1 MADKKDK
8 MFDGDADFD
17 KIPEFGDDIGSYEG
31 FDDSQNSGNAREPI
45 TSRMLHDVGS
55 TLNYAGSKAGEG
67 FASGIR
73 DKLNAAMPEVTG
85 AYDTATQAVGEAQ
98 MGWSDM
104 VSQTRP
110 VLNKLKITGKQLARN
125 VSGLLPLGLDKKLID
140 YLDSIPKEEKFKE
153 PSLKEQREANLSNV
167 LGEVFKL
174 QTEKAMETQQ
184 NDMVNRTIDDRLT
197 QNRHAESIAI
207 EGATKNA
214 VLFQAEFTKNIYTA
228 YLKKDLELKYRHFY
242 VAQDTL
248 STLVNTTKMLQE
260 RLTAIVKNTGLP
272 DSQKIQI
279 NELAKKKIKEK
290 FLSTL
295 GNKTTN
301 LFTTLRE
308 NWSKQIVKPL
318 ISILETANDAIAGIN
333 DMAEQQESMAEMGG
347 GDEPA
352 IFSYKS
358 GAGAGIGFLASI
370 LGRKAMGGV
379 LKLLPKSTRDRIEAI
394 ASHPLRRLRNK
405 MMDLAKST
413 DENGEPTLWGLAAS
427 KMLGSFDNNYKLENY
442 SYKNLMNPGS
452 ITNKTILTIEQVI
465 PGYLSM
471 QTKFLEMMAMH
482 NDKAEQKVWDFKTKK
497 FVTDKEHTAAGLKS
511 IFGNNRQRGAA
522 LGAYATESIQ
532 NVKSVYS
539 NDNHKAQNLIALYQ
553 TNAKQIEIFKF
564 GLAFS
569 DKHIRIDRRFL
580 NTIKEIAKCEKVS
593 QVKDDLKE
601 TDIWKYGLKP
611 CGRPISVA
619 HYLEAFLTFDDEAHK
634 GELNPEA
641 ALRLEDEIENIN
653 EEKVPRI
660 KEAIF
665 NAEERGDNELVNSL
679 GTRKEDGTLD
689 IDPAKLVEIFSTN
702 ISEGDFDKSF
712 DKNMTLASK
721 DKNWSPDK
729 TTLVEDAWHKFKTA
743 IDNGTI
749 GQTLNPILDK
759 AINIGK
765 NIHKYISI
773 NWFGE
778 KDKDVEKR
786 ENAIRK
792 RFNEAEAFV
801 KKQWQN
807 GKQLAEDAKKNLQK
821 FLNKEIANVIT
832 KLLIGDKDSTFKHVY
847 RVFFYT
853 KEDGEK
859 LAGMPRANIDAG
871 TVLAEIVE
879 SGELRKAFRAFAR
892 NARKNGDY
900 QIVSDLLK
908 DTFKWFNDIM
918 LMFEERDGKTEID
931 DLMQYD
937 NDKEKLIK
945 KFGEKLQSIQNW
957 QDTRSIKWVR
967 GANQLAREEDEAA
980 KEEKKKNNISTDTKQ
995 KKTVT
1000 QYDLLSKS
1008 EQHLF
1013 KIEGALA
1020 DIHAIYISEHNGYK
1034 GLISAREQLNR
1045 ELQLVN
1051 NPNYNDK
1058 AERKALFTKAQKAKA
1073 DLVTNFYNKYE
1084 TENDQETHRSELE
1097 TEIKQIDKK
1106 YEQAI
1111 SSLNARKTNHFIKLE
1126 GVIQS
1131 NKDNTKNYSKNASY
1145 VDTML
1150 KENASASQKALDSM
1164 IWNDHDEAITENME
1178 YDYKN
1183 KKLQQNNASN
1193 RIKQLREKRHVKAII
1208 EVVDSKYKDELLK
1221 KITPYTIKILLDKN
1235 IIAKKP
1241 IGNREQQAEAVYEE
1255 CKKNGQ
1261 LYKLLSLTGMNNPNI
1276 QKEVNRQIELDRTS
1290 TLTKLVG
1297 NQNASTRNEN
1307 VSDQQSDIENQNTNS
1322 TKSIAQLEL
1331 ENRQSAANDAK
1342 RLAKFKL
1349 LYGQI
1354 SRRATTANN
1363 IIVDLLSN
1371 SKLNKKKQNDLNLLK
1386 NTANRIVNEVE
1397 QKFITKDKPNISA
1410 YTAKDVTDS
1419 MITYLVNQLEAIPE
1433 IKREQW
1439 EQYVNNNSNLGK
1451 EKVMLADV
1459 QKAQDAINVRTV
1471 NYKAELQRIE
1481 KASSNVNKKKARQTA
1496 KSNYE
1501 RDMTKLNEH
1510 LSRAN
1515 DTVNNHLK
1523 YLNGGLDNLTG
1534 SDRHE
1539 FDLYENDA
1547 FNSINDSFN
1556 SSVSGFSN
1564 ESALPFND
1572 PSRLK
1577 GINTSAKTRREY
1589 LADQRKS
1596 WSGVSQR
1603 IQSYVE
1609 RLNNFKNK
1617 ITSTKTDLQ
1626 NKIYNARKVVS
1637 NNPKTNRLNQF
1648 EILVNSVKRNILN
1661 GYERYVNDQLVRAYQ
1676 QDESITGESFKYLGK
1691 LTKQFDNLNDYS
1703 VYSKENESQLQ
1714 TILKG
1719 RITHNQIINN
1729 ISKGNTS
1736 VKQKVIEEIEKKK
1749 TELNEKMCKDIA
1761 ELYKPYR
1768 EANDKYISE
1777 KKRYEKD
1784 HENLFNDI
1792 RDKLNKLQE
1801 LIKNRPGVVT
1811 QDQYDQAVADR
1822 KGQLKQ
1828 INDDIAN
1835 ENQDYE
1841 KYIQEINNDP
1851 SRSSQRK
1858 LQDAADL
1865 TKNHNVKIEKLK
1877 QQRKAIESQPIQNVT
1892 TQEQVDEANK
1902 QIDEKRNEIEKAIA
1916 DLRAKKDADNKE
1928 LDKLKK
1934 ERKAPKEIEARK
1946 QKIKDDTDIELK
1958 KLDDELKAI
1967 KDPNNKKYSDK
1978 SIINKELKDE
1988 ESNKHKN
1995 NGDFRTLVAAI
2006 KTAIGQRDA
2015 DEEARIANKEKEYK
2029 EELAKR
2035 REEEAKKATKH
2046 ATGGNYIKDGT
2057 SLEKFGGVT
2066 DGWTSVLNGTGIAG
2080 EAGAETILPHK
2091 ANERF
2096 KKLIYNAIAL
2106 TFGKTAADRAT
2117 RALHPNKSTM
2127 EQLDMDV
2134 DMYANGT
2141 NRTGRRRKVTNE
2153 QRKNR
2158 RIKRRNRKAAQQAAG
2173 DDDSDG
2179 DTAEVVDNE
2188 TVQPEEKSLFGQLW
2202 DGLKEFWN
2210 KSKEEVETEEKKDQ
2224 TITETKKDENG
2235 RRKVTLDSSIKEI
2248 LFAQLETLREIADK
2262 SFVGF
2267 GFGDWHIGE
2276 AFKDLKGWVGKKY
2289 QGFKNWLNSPHWL
2302 GDKVKGLLLS
2312 PLRITDSLIRN
2323 RIFNV
2328 YELPAGKDEKVG
2340 TPLITVDDFKKGLYT
2355 DAELKNRLKSVDDIK
2370 GPIWDKDGKQVI
2382 SEKNIEAGLCD
2393 EHKKPINSFARQ
2405 IGRFL
2410 RRRLGNVRD
2419 LAKGIGAG
2427 GWSFVKGLIFNEVFD
2442 IYKNPQ
2448 NDKEDLGSPVITV
2461 ADFEVGIYLDDQ
2473 CTKRIKSVADI
2484 TGAVYDNTG
2493 KLKVKEE
2500 DLPLLCDVNRKPINN
2515 FAARLGRFFRRR
2527 LSIVPSIVKSPLRF
2541 AGSLLFNNV
2550 CNVYKNPGNDKEKL
2564 GEPLIRVDD
2573 FEAGL
2578 YLDKEK
2584 TKKITSVADIT
2595 GPVYD
2600 HTGTCRITEEDIK
2613 AGLVDED
2620 REPINSFAA
2629 RLGRTFRHGIGGI
2642 FDKITNLHPIQ
2653 TLKKVAMAPINFLSW
2668 VNKRNVD
2675 VYSKRDPKKLL
2686 VAAKDIEEGLLQ
2698 YANGEIVKAASD
2710 IDQPVWWTDNAKNGA
2725 KAKQIAI
2732 SQEDIDAGL
2741 IENDGTEL
2749 KGRLGIAGDI
2759 GKHAISSLAK
2769 LGGKIITAPIKLGKF
2784 LVKELI
2790 IGENDPFI
2798 DVYVV
2803 DRRYKT
2809 GLRRALEGTKIES
2822 GAYYV
2827 SKEDGTTEPLKAA
2840 YDIGSEVYETVNGK
2854 PKCLITKKN
2863 LKDGLYD
2870 ANGKRIR
2877 KGRLNGLAIRAGSAL
2892 IHGTGK
2898 LIHGAWNGIKSIA
2911 GKGLDLAGGLFSK
2924 IFGSDVFS
2932 RIGGFFKNLF
2942 HPTSFFLGR
2951 RDLYELVTTKLV
2963 NIYNLLNERIRIPK
2977 KPIKGDHD
2985 GDEDRDG
2992 SYEDFE
2998 QKLKERKAAR
3008 KAKQDEKKKKEK
3020 EEKDKK
3026 KKESKDK
3033 EQQKKAEEAA
3043 ENNDSGFLDSLGTLF
3058 GSGFGSWL
3066 GSGRGKSGT
3075 PTPETAG
3082 GKKGI
3087 FKKLFGKLFSPF
3099 VKRGAGA
3106 GAAGNAAGQ
3115 AATRAGTQT
3124 IAEGAGVLQ
3133 SARTQ
3138 LPTNYATRLTGGK
3151 PNDIPNLIESAGS
3164 RFARAEVAGAAG
3176 NAAGQAAARTGAQ
3189 AAGNTVKKGLL
3200 HRLGNIGTKIVGKS
3214 AARAVLG
3221 ASVAALNVVPIV
3233 GQIINIAFWGATA
3246 ATVGYEILK
3255 TNPMDLRW
3263 QRIRFPAY
3271 GLDKSGTF
3279 YDFAY
3284 EDSIKDLEKE
3294 TFKAI
3299 VDGKQAADD
3308 SAIEHFG
3315 QSIGFLAGS
3324 IGLTISDNAIK
3335 DREKRLKYL
3344 RYWYY
3349 LRFLAPFL
3357 VYCEIISAYRPDNI
3371 PETDFPDPA
3380 TINFDLQDQAIDKYK
3395 EQLDKIKSNK
3405 KVYDDRFDL
3414 TDNKKY
3420 KKWVEDSEKAK
3431 KEAKKHMSVG
3441 ERALAEAMETDNITD
3456 DNFDY
3461 TNTKNYFSQMWY
3473 NIKHGNLIDATGDA
3487 IMGVA
3492 SVVGETI
3499 SGAISLVFKDWIWH
3513 GLLGFGSTNYQD
3525 AWHKA
3530 KLVLYGLDEKVDIDD
3545 LEDFEETVGPIIN
3558 KRESE
3563 LRQDD
3568 LLDEIDDLLDETDY
3582 DTDDFID
3589 AAVAELGIDKD
3600 KAKQKVSDYIYAWYS
3615 KRFKVVLG
3623 SFLVIGKIFEGKK
3636 NNEAIDKFD
3645 VEDIPEEA
3653 REEVL
3658 RSFTKKTEEQLK
3670 KNDSEKYKLTIKD
3683 FVEFLRSDEKLE
3695 DSSKRL
3701 KKNRSFSD
3709 YFKHGRIPNEKWSFK
3724 AAAAVGLH
3732 VVTLGAFKI
3741 VPAFMDWASGT
3752 STHTEYEQ
3760 QWEKRYKYYNFG
3772 KNIYDPSKTNTQN
3785 VTFNKKIEDL
3795 EDIAA
3800 DVLNKKKS
3808 IGSEEVRLEVTK
3820 IAAELGFSA
3829 WKPGDHTGGILA
3841 SMFNADIAIA
3851 NDEFS
3856 RKIMYAK
3863 SKYLM
3868 DWFKMTFLPIFSIFA
3883 QVVRSA
3889 SESED
3894 GDIDVEAIPEARRED
3909 AINTF
3914 IKSADVEVAKS
3925 KDRRVVL
3932 GMKEFG
3938 KYYTESLAIAQG
3950 KKLKNP
3956 TTNALNILAIK
3967 EREKDEEEKKILNS
3981 SVNNNSLVT
3990 SLTKVDQ
3997 NIFTNVKVKLKNA
4010 NLPELR
4016 KAIANIKFIDPDLS
4030 QQKNWRKIA
4039 YWAYGVFDDNLNEP
4053 DHGTVKNT
4061 DSFYGLIKVLEQ
4073 WTFIKWYHSKDSAQE
4088 NELINKNLEAFG
4100 KHCGLLSSDDI
4111 DFYHTEKMNYLR
4123 EWYDNRFVPMFWTL
4137 TKVIEQQHSAGNG
4150 DLVDLTSIETNGEIF
4165 NSIAT
4170 LPEPEFHAL
4179 VLAAIDELR
4188 KQLNRVK
4195 DITPYLEGYKAW
4207 KKKKSSAK
4215 STNLDSNEKTVD
4227 TSIDKM
4233 YEQFD
4238 KTVADAKAKDK
4249 STSYSNSMFT
4259 KDSVNR
4265 KLLKKSVSINT
4276 NEIPNMNYS
4285 YVHANEF
4292 ADNTEPVQKFAS
4304 GGVISRPTKLGRNIL
4319 AGEAGTETILPHKA
4333 GKNFNNLVTNAVSDA
4348 YDRNTASAVNMILAG
4363 GNLATNVSTAWSK
4376 GLFSDSDSIGKTS
4389 GNSNAATD
4397 TTIDAI
4403 NRKYGQTINGTG
4415 SNWQDAAYRR
4425 SLEKYYITDEE
4436 LDEPL
4441 SSSTDLLL
4449 FNIYKKISIVS
4460 NVFEKASTGKK
4471 FDTVNPEK
4479 NKSIF
4484 DSIKDTLSD
4493 GWETI
4498 KSGASSAWDTVTSTA
4513 SGAWDSATSAV
4524 SAGFSAAK
4532 EYGGAMVDK
4541 AKDLFGFGSSNKSVQ
4556 SGNISKD
4563 AEDTAM
4569 RIWKYFKSKGWS
4581 DQAIAGLLGNMYK
4594 ESRLSSLRLQG
4605 DLSQDLAKSKVYTEK
4620 ADKDLNFFK
4629 HGIGYGLCQWTYG
4642 ARKENLWKFC
4652 HDKGV
4657 SVGDTNMQIAFVD
4670 YEINNGG
4677 MSKRFRDK
4685 LMHSNDVNMATA
4697 IILKVY
4703 EKPARMD
4710 DPAELQERA
4719 RYAHE
4724 WYDKMTKKGNDS
4736 SIWSTVSDVGQYV
4749 VDKGK
4754 QVLEFGKEVAGA
4766 VSSSIKD
4773 TATDIANGNFG
4784 NIVSR
4789 TAQGAVDLGNDVVEA
4804 INSSKNAEVVCPTDA
4819 PVITSQFGKRH
4830 VKGGSSNHQGIDL
4843 RAKPIGQPIYAAEA
4857 GTVSYVNPKSY
4868 GAIWIEQQDGL
4879 QARYLHNSK
4888 ILVKKGDKVKAG
4900 QMIALSGGTDKFGN
4914 VSHYPP
4920 HLHFE
4925 IRRNKQPIDPEI
4937 WLRSKGIKL
4946 SLDVGHT
4953 TSAHMPPLSDVGVE
4967 TIDNKGRGVTTPE
4980 IPAYANGSSS
4990 YYQAADQNIKSTE
5003 TAQGATGNA
5012 SSNVGIVSTAADS
5025 ILQDRNAHSAVST
5038 STKAEPVS
5046 TEAPVI
5052 TTDSVASG
5060 NIGTDTSSIGN
5071 QQLAELKII
5080 SGLLRDIRN
5089 GEKTVPDRKIDTE
5102 TTLNST
5108 SANTS
5113 ETDALS
5119 QLIPILQTIA
5129 DKLSDTSTT
5138 TPIIN
5143 QTTTGI
5149 PTKKRQFAFPLD
5161 IAKRA

>member
-8 MFDGDADFD
+8 MFDGNADFD
-17 KIPEFGDDIGSYEG
+17 KIPEFGNDIGSYEG
-31 FDDSQNSGNAREPI
+31 YDDSQNSGKSREPVV
-45 TSRMLHDVGS
+45 TKVLHNVGS
-55 TLNYAGSKAGEG
+55 TLNFAGSKAGEG

-110 VLNKLKITGKQLARN
+110 VLNKLKITSKQLIRN
-125 VSGLLPLGLDKKLID
+125 MHDVIPLGLDQKLLNF
-140 YLDSIPKEEKFKE
+140 LDNHFPDEEKFKE

-295 GNKTTN
+295 GGKTAN
-301 LFTTLRE
+301 LFTTMRE
-308 NWSKQIVKPL
+308 NFGKHIVKPF
-318 ISILETANDAIAGIN
+318 ISILETANDAIAGIS

-370 LGRKAMGGV
+370 LGRKAMGSV

-413 DENGEPTLWGLAAS
+413 NENGEPTLWGLAAS
-427 KMLGSFDNNYKLENY
+427 KILGSFNNNYKLENY
-442 SYKNLMNPGS
+442 SYKNLMKPGS

-482 NDKAEQKVWDFKTKK
+482 NDNAEQKVWDFKTKK
-497 FVTDKEHTAAGLKS
+497 FVTNKEHTAAGLKS

-522 LGAYATESIQ
+522 LGAYATKSIQ

-593 QVKDDLKE
+593 QIKDDLKE

-641 ALRLEDEIENIN
+641 ALRLEDEIEGIN

-665 NAEERGDNELVNSL
+665 NAEERGDDELVNSL

-743 IDNGTI
+743 INNGTI

-801 KKQWQN
+801 KKQWQS

-821 FLNKEIANVIT
+821 FLNKGIANVIT

-871 TVLAEIVE
+871 LVLAEIVE
-879 SGELRKAFRAFAR
+879 SGELRKAFKAFAR

-918 LMFEERDGKTEID
+918 LMFEEHDGKTEID

-1020 DIHAIYISEHNGYK
+1020 DIHAIYISEHKGYK
-1034 GLISAREQLNR
+1034 GLINARKQLNQ

-1058 AERKALFTKAQKAKA
+1058 AERKALFTKAQKEKA
-1073 DLVTNFYNKYE
+1073 DLVTDFYDTYKTKIE
-1084 TENDQETHRSELE
+1084 QEAHRSELE
-1097 TEIKQIDKK
+1097 TKIKQIDEK
-1106 YEQAI
+1106 YEQDI
-1111 SSLNARKTNHFIKLE
+1111 SSLNARKKNHFEMLE
-1126 GVIQS
+1126 KAMQS
-1131 NKDNTKNYSKNASY
+1131 NKDNAKNYSKNASY
-1145 VDTML
+1145 MDIMSRENGTAVNAAFNSML
-1150 KENASASQKALDSM
+1150 SEDSNEAFNEMASRNLSISTSQRLSDLKSRRTNTAL
-1164 IWNDHDEAITENME
+1164 A
-1178 YDYKN
+1178 
-1183 KKLQQNNASN
+1183 
-1193 RIKQLREKRHVKAII
+1193 RII
-1208 EVVDSKYKDELLK
+1208 EGKYKDELLK
-1221 KITPYTIKILLDKN
+1221 KITPSFIKILLDEN

-1261 LYKLLSLTGMNNPNI
+1261 LDKLLRLTGINNPNI
-1276 QKEVNRQIELDRTS
+1276 QKEVNHQKELDRIS

-1307 VSDQQSDIENQNTNS
+1307 VNDQQSDIENQNTNS

-1342 RLAKFKL
+1342 RLASFKL
-1349 LYGQI
+1349 LYSQI
-1354 SRRATTANN
+1354 LRKADTTKN
-1363 IIVDLLSN
+1363 IITDLLQN
-1371 SKLNKKKQNDLNLLK
+1371 QNLSKGKQKNLETIK
-1386 NTANRIVNEVE
+1386 NNTDRTISEVQ

-1439 EQYVNNNSNLGK
+1439 EQYVNNSSNRGK

-1459 QKAQDAINVRTV
+1459 QKAQDAINARTV
-1471 NYKAELQRIE
+1471 DYKAELQRIK

-1534 SDRHE
+1534 SDRLK
-1539 FDLYENDA
+1539 FDSYENDA
-1547 FNSINDSFN
+1547 FNSANNQFN
-1556 SSVSGFSN
+1556 PSIKILSDELAIQSTLNYSN
-1564 ESALPFND
+1564 NNGILP
-1572 PSRLK
+1572 L
-1577 GINTSAKTRREY
+1577 TRREY
-1589 LADQRKS
+1589 LAAHNKS

-1603 IQSYVE
+1603 IQSYIE
-1609 RLNNFKNK
+1609 KLNDFKDK

-1626 NKIYNARKVVS
+1626 NKIDDARKVVS
-1637 NNPKTNRLNQF
+1637 KDPKTNRLNQF

-1691 LTKQFDNLNDYS
+1691 LTKQFDNLNNYS

-1719 RITHNQIINN
+1719 RITHNQTINN
-1729 ISKGNTS
+1729 IGKGNTS
-1736 VKQKVIEEIEKKK
+1736 VKQKAIEEIEKKK
-1749 TELNEKMCKDIA
+1749 TELDEKMRKDIE

-1768 EANDKYISE
+1768 EADAKYISE
-1777 KKRYEKD
+1777 KERYEKD
-1784 HENLFNDI
+1784 HENLSNDI
-1792 RDKLNKLQE
+1792 EDKRNEFHE

-1811 QDQYDQAVADR
+1811 QDQYDQAVAAR
-1822 KGQLKQ
+1822 KAQLKQ
-1828 INDDIAN
+1828 INDDIADENKNYN
-1835 ENQDYE
+1835 EAIR
-1841 KYIQEINNDP
+1841 KINDN
-1851 SRSSQRK
+1851 SSKSPQQK
-1858 LQDAADL
+1858 FQDADAL
-1865 TKNHNVKIEKLK
+1865 TKAHNDKIETLK

-1892 TQEQVDEANK
+1892 TQEQVNEANK
-1902 QIDEKRNEIEKAIA
+1902 QIDEKRNEIRKAIA
-1916 DLRAKKDADNKE
+1916 DLKAKKDADNKE
-1928 LDKLKK
+1928 LDKLEK
-1934 ERKAPKEIEARK
+1934 ERKASNEIKARE

-1967 KDPNNKKYSDK
+1967 NDPNNKKYSDQ
-1978 SIINKELKDE
+1978 STIDKELKDE
-1988 ESNKHKN
+1988 KSNKHKN
-1995 NGDFRTLVAAI
+1995 NDDFRTLVAAI
-2006 KTAIGQRDA
+2006 KAAIGQRDD

-2134 DMYANGT
+2134 DMYAKGT
-2141 NRTGRRRKVTNE
+2141 NHTGRRRKVTNE

-2158 RIKRRNRKAAQQAAG
+2158 RIKRRNRKAAQQAADGG
-2173 DDDSDG
+2173 DDDSGG

-2188 TVQPEEKSLFGQLW
+2188 TVQPEEKSLFRQLW
-2202 DGLKEFWN
+2202 DGLKGFWN
-2210 KSKEEVETEEKKDQ
+2210 KSKEEVEAEEKKDQ
-2224 TITETKKDENG
+2224 TTTETKKDEDG

-2262 SFVGF
+2262 SFIGF

-2289 QGFKNWLNSPHWL
+2289 QGFKNWLNSSHWL

-2323 RIFNV
+2323 RVFNV
-2328 YELPAGKDEKVG
+2328 YELPAGKDEEVG
-2340 TPLITVDDFKKGLYT
+2340 SPLITVDDFKKGLYT

-2541 AGSLLFNNV
+2541 VGSLLFNNV
-2550 CNVYKNPGNDKEKL
+2550 CNVYKNPGSDKEKL

-2600 HTGTCRITEEDIK
+2600 HTGICRITEEDIK

-2620 REPINSFAA
+2620 RKPINSFAA

-2642 FDKITNLHPIQ
+2642 FSKIANLHPIQ

-2741 IENDGTEL
+2741 IENDGTDI

-2827 SKEDGTTEPLKAA
+2827 GKEDGTTEPLKAA

-2911 GKGLDLAGGLFSK
+2911 GKGLDLAGNLFSK
-2924 IFGSDVFS
+2924 IFGSDVFD

-2977 KPIKGDHD
+2977 KPIMGDHD
-2985 GDEDRDG
+2985 GDGDRDG

-3026 KKESKDK
+3026 KKENKDK

-3043 ENNDSGFLDSLGTLF
+3043 ENNDSGFLDSLMGTLF
-3058 GSGFGSWL
+3058 GSWF

-3138 LPTNYATRLTGGK
+3138 LPTNYADYATRLTGGK
-3151 PNDIPNLIESAGS
+3151 PNGIPNLIESAGS

-3176 NAAGQAAARTGAQ
+3176 NAAGQAVARTGAQ

-3279 YDFAY
+3279 YEFAY

-3294 TFKAI
+3294 TFKAVI
-3299 VDGKQAADD
+3299 KGKQAADD

-3357 VYCEIISAYRPDNI
+3357 TYCEIISAYRPDNI

-3414 TDNKKY
+3414 TDNEKY

-3461 TNTKNYFSQMWY
+3461 TNTKNYFSQTWY

-3568 LLDEIDDLLDETDY
+3568 LLDEIDDLLDETDC

-3600 KAKQKVSDYIYAWYS
+3600 KAKQKVLDYIYTWYT

-3636 NNEAIDKFD
+3636 DNEAIDKFD

-3658 RSFTKKTEEQLK
+3658 QSFTKKTEEQLK

-3760 QWEKRYKYYNFG
+3760 RWEKRYKYYNFG

-4030 QQKNWRKIA
+4030 QQKNWRRIA

-4061 DSFYGLIKVLEQ
+4061 DSFYGLIKALEQ

-4188 KQLNRVK
+4188 KQLSRVK

-4238 KTVADAKAKDK
+4238 KTVAKAKANDNKNTLYD
-4249 STSYSNSMFT
+4249 NSMFT

-4265 KLLKKSVSINT
+4265 KMLKKVVNVNT
-4276 NEIPNMNYS
+4276 DEIPDMNYQ

-4292 ADNTEPVQKFAS
+4292 ADNAEPVQKFAT

-4333 GKNFNNLVTNAVSDA
+4333 GKNFNNLVTNAVGDA
-4348 YDRNTASAVNMILAG
+4348 YDRNTANAVNMILSG
-4363 GNLATNVSTAWSK
+4363 SNFVTDVST
-4376 GLFSDSDSIGKTS
+4376 
-4389 GNSNAATD
+4389 N

-4403 NRKYGQTINGTG
+4403 NRKYGQTTNGTS

-4449 FNIYKKISIVS
+4449 FNIYKKISTVS

-4479 NKSIF
+4479 NKSVF
-4484 DSIKDTLSD
+4484 DYIKDTLSD
-4493 GWETI
+4493 GWDTI
-4498 KSGASSAWDTVTSTA
+4498 KSGASS
-4513 SGAWDSATSAV
+4513 AWDSATSAV

-4652 HDKGV
+4652 HAKGV

-4677 MSKRFRDK
+4677 MSKRFRDI

-4754 QVLEFGKEVAGA
+4754 QVLQFGKEVAGA
-4766 VSSSIKD
+4766 VGSSIKD

-4789 TAQGAVDLGNDVVEA
+4789 TAQGAVDLSSDVVEA

-4953 TSAHMPPLSDVGVE
+4953 TSAHMPPLSDVDVE
-4967 TIDNKGRGVTTPE
+4967 TIDNKGREVTTPE

-4990 YYQAADQNIKSTE
+4990 YYQTADQNIKSTE

>member
-17 KIPEFGDDIGSYEG
+17 KIPEFGDDIGRYEG
-31 FDDSQNSGNAREPI
+31 YDDSSDSGRSREPI
-45 TSRMLHDVGS
+45 ATKVLHNVGS
-55 TLNYAGSKAGEG
+55 TLNFAGSKAGEG

-73 DKLNAAMPEVTG
+73 DKLSAAMPEVTG

-110 VLNKLKITGKQLARN
+110 VLNKLKITSKQLIRN
-125 VSGLLPLGLDKKLID
+125 MHDVIPLGLDQKLLNF
-140 YLDSIPKEEKFKE
+140 LDNHFPDEEKFKE

-184 NDMVNRTIDDRLT
+184 NEMVNRTISDRLT

-260 RLTAIVKNTGLP
+260 RLTAIVKNTSLP
-272 DSQKIQI
+272 DSQKVQM
-279 NELAKKKIKEK
+279 NEVAKKMLKEK

-295 GNKTTN
+295 GGKTAN
-301 LFTTLRE
+301 LFTTMRE
-308 NWSKQIVKPL
+308 NVGKHIIKPIV
-318 ISILETANDAIAGIN
+318 SAMETVNDAVAGFN
-333 DMAEQQESMAEMGG
+333 EMAEQQESMAEMGG

-358 GAGAGIGFLASI
+358 GAGAGISMLASI
-370 LGRKAMGGV
+370 LGRKAMGSV

-405 MMDLAKST
+405 LMDLAKST

-427 KMLGSFDNNYKLENY
+427 KILGSFNDNNYKLENY
-442 SYKNLMNPGS
+442 SYKNLMKPGS

-482 NDKAEQKVWDFKTKK
+482 NDNAEQKVWDFKTKK
-497 FVTDKEHTAAGLKS
+497 FVTNKEHTAAGLKS

-522 LGAYATESIQ
+522 LGAYATKSVQ

-539 NDNHKAQNLIALYQ
+539 NDNHKAQSLIGLYQ
-553 TNAKQIEIFKF
+553 MNAKQIEIFKF

-569 DKHIRIDRRFL
+569 DKHIRIDKRFL
-580 NTIKEIAKCEKVS
+580 NTIKEIAKCKDVN
-593 QVKDDLKE
+593 QIKDDIK
-601 TDIWKYGLKP
+601 TSDIWKYGFKH

-619 HYLEAFLTFDDEAHK
+619 NYLEAFLTFDDDAHK

-665 NAEERGDNELVNSL
+665 NADERGDNELVNSL
-679 GTRKEDGTLD
+679 GTRKEDGTLE

-721 DKNWSPDK
+721 DKNWSPDN
-729 TTLVEDAWHKFKTA
+729 TTLAEDAWHKFKTA

-749 GQTLNPILDK
+749 GQTLKPILDK

-778 KDKDVEKR
+778 KDKDVERR
-786 ENAIRK
+786 ENAIK
-792 RFNEAEAFV
+792 KKFEEAKNFIE
-801 KKQWQN
+801 KKWQD
-807 GKQLAEDAKKNLQK
+807 GKQLVADAKENLQK
-821 FLNKEIANVIT
+821 FFDKTIANAIT
-832 KLLIGDKDSTFKHVY
+832 TLLISDNDSTFKHVY

-859 LAGMPRANIDAG
+859 LAGMPRADIDAG
-871 TVLAEIVE
+871 SVLAEIVQ
-879 SGELRKAFRAFAR
+879 SRDIRNAFKEFAR
-892 NARKNGDY
+892 SAAKNKNY

-908 DTFKWFNDIM
+908 DSFTWFNDIM
-918 LMFEERDGKTEID
+918 LMFDEHDGKTEID
-931 DLMQYD
+931 DLMRY
-937 NDKEKLIK
+937 NDDEKTLRK
-945 KFGEKLQSIQNW
+945 KFGEKLQRIKNW
-957 QDTRSIKWVR
+957 QNTRSIKGIS
-967 GANQLAREEDEAA
+967 GANQLAKEEDEAA

-1020 DIHAIYISEHNGYK
+1020 DIHAIYISEHKGYE
-1034 GLISAREQLNR
+1034 GLVNARDKLNK

-1051 NPNYNDK
+1051 NPNYNYN
-1058 AERKALFTKAQKAKA
+1058 AERDALFTKYQKKLA
-1073 DLVTNFYNKYE
+1073 DANADFYNKYQTK
-1084 TENDQETHRSELE
+1084 TEQEAHESELKKKTEEINKAYEQDIKNLDAKRHDHYTSLTNVIAANKARSE
-1097 TEIKQIDKK
+1097 
-1106 YEQAI
+1106 
-1111 SSLNARKTNHFIKLE
+1111 F
-1126 GVIQS
+1126 
-1131 NKDNTKNYSKNASY
+1131 YSKNASY
-1145 VDTML
+1145 ADTML

-1164 IWNDHDEAITENME
+1164 IWNDRDEAVSENNKR
-1178 YDYKN
+1178 DYEN
-1183 KKLQQNNASN
+1183 NELQKNNASN
-1193 RIKQLREKRHVKAII
+1193 RKTQLREKRRIKATIDVI
-1208 EVVDSKYKDELLK
+1208 DSKYKNKLLEH
-1221 KITPYTIKILLDKN
+1221 ITPKVIEKLLDKK
-1235 IIAKKP
+1235 IITKKP
-1241 IGNREQQAEAVYEE
+1241 IGNHEQQAEAVYEE
-1255 CKKNGQ
+1255 CKKNGRLDDLLKETGMTTAKFDTEVAQ
-1261 LYKLLSLTGMNNPNI
+1261 QMALNEIATKGRLVFGNFKTASGALADEWTPIHKNSTDIRNKITNYGESILKREYDAEHVVADNAKKVAQFKLLFKQIKRKYVANKTYIEKALQDSNTSKTLKRKLVTRSHKIEKIIDDIKQNFGIDDIDNVPDYTADDITPGMIAYLSDQLKKIPDITEEQYRQYVSDDVNDDVGNAESAIAERTKRYRAKLSSIGHKKGINYRKARESAKADYDKDMESLNRNLSYAKNILNDRLKSINGGLNNLSRSDQKQFDADVHSNI
-1276 QKEVNRQIELDRTS
+1276 FLTRSELNNAQTNVLGEDEKNSLEEKAKRRRDMQNTSKQEKASQRFYSYLDKLNDLKNKLLPIKNNLDTEWQQVKGNPRTKNTLQARINHIKQDVVTRYLRYVDRQIRRAYLQDESISKASFDLLKQLDS
-1290 TLTKLVG
+1290 NLDKLDSFAVNSSDNVEAFTTNIDNRIKF
-1297 NQNASTRNEN
+1297 NQ
-1307 VSDQQSDIENQNTNS
+1307 DIENIKNGNTKAKEADLKKIEEEKEKIVKDTEQAIAGL
-1322 TKSIAQLEL
+1322 TKPYQEAKSKYDSEMEQINKEEKDLEDSIKTKREELQKLLGSRPGVKTEEQYNKDIANRDAKLKKIDDDINAEKEKYDKEVDKIRNNPTKTVEQRFEEISKLTQAYETVIDELKKKKEEINAQPIQGVMTKEQVDTENKKIDEQRAEINKIINEL
-1331 ENRQSAANDAK
+1331 ETKRQENNKKIEELKQARKLPDDIQNKIEELRAK
-1342 RLAKFKL
+1342 R
-1349 LYGQI
+1349 
-1354 SRRATTANN
+1354 T
-1363 IIVDLLSN
+1363 
-1371 SKLNKKKQNDLNLLK
+1371 
-1386 NTANRIVNEVE
+1386 
-1397 QKFITKDKPNISA
+1397 
-1410 YTAKDVTDS
+1410 
-1419 MITYLVNQLEAIPE
+1419 
-1433 IKREQW
+1433 
-1439 EQYVNNNSNLGK
+1439 
-1451 EKVMLADV
+1451 
-1459 QKAQDAINVRTV
+1459 
-1471 NYKAELQRIE
+1471 AELQRLDAELTAINDPENQKYKDKNVIESEVAELTKTKGSENRSGWKTLIRSISNALMGIDQDHTKTIEQLEKEVEEKEKKDLE
-1481 KASSNVNKKKARQTA
+1481 KA
-1496 KSNYE
+1496 
-1501 RDMTKLNEH
+1501 
-1510 LSRAN
+1510 
-1515 DTVNNHLK
+1515 
-1523 YLNGGLDNLTG
+1523 
-1534 SDRHE
+1534 
-1539 FDLYENDA
+1539 
-1547 FNSINDSFN
+1547 
-1556 SSVSGFSN
+1556 
-1564 ESALPFND
+1564 
-1572 PSRLK
+1572 
-1577 GINTSAKTRREY
+1577 
-1589 LADQRKS
+1589 
-1596 WSGVSQR
+1596 
-1603 IQSYVE
+1603 
-1609 RLNNFKNK
+1609 KN
-1617 ITSTKTDLQ
+1617 
-1626 NKIYNARKVVS
+1626 
-1637 NNPKTNRLNQF
+1637 
-1648 EILVNSVKRNILN
+1648 
-1661 GYERYVNDQLVRAYQ
+1661 
-1676 QDESITGESFKYLGK
+1676 
-1691 LTKQFDNLNDYS
+1691 
-1703 VYSKENESQLQ
+1703 
-1714 TILKG
+1714 
-1719 RITHNQIINN
+1719 
-1729 ISKGNTS
+1729 
-1736 VKQKVIEEIEKKK
+1736 
-1749 TELNEKMCKDIA
+1749 
-1761 ELYKPYR
+1761 
-1768 EANDKYISE
+1768 
-1777 KKRYEKD
+1777 
-1784 HENLFNDI
+1784 
-1792 RDKLNKLQE
+1792 
-1801 LIKNRPGVVT
+1801 
-1811 QDQYDQAVADR
+1811 
-1822 KGQLKQ
+1822 
-1828 INDDIAN
+1828 
-1835 ENQDYE
+1835 
-1841 KYIQEINNDP
+1841 
-1851 SRSSQRK
+1851 
-1858 LQDAADL
+1858 
-1865 TKNHNVKIEKLK
+1865 
-1877 QQRKAIESQPIQNVT
+1877 
-1892 TQEQVDEANK
+1892 
-1902 QIDEKRNEIEKAIA
+1902 
-1916 DLRAKKDADNKE
+1916 
-1928 LDKLKK
+1928 
-1934 ERKAPKEIEARK
+1934 
-1946 QKIKDDTDIELK
+1946 
-1958 KLDDELKAI
+1958 
-1967 KDPNNKKYSDK
+1967 
-1978 SIINKELKDE
+1978 
-1988 ESNKHKN
+1988 
-1995 NGDFRTLVAAI
+1995 
-2006 KTAIGQRDA
+2006 
-2015 DEEARIANKEKEYK
+2015 
-2029 EELAKR
+2029 
-2035 REEEAKKATKH
+2035 ATKH
-2046 ATGGNYIKDGT
+2046 ATGGNYVKDGT

-2066 DGWTSVLNGTGIAG
+2066 NGWTSVLNGTGIAG

-2134 DMYANGT
+2134 DMYAKGT

-2158 RIKRRNRKAAQQAAG
+2158 RIKRRNRKAAQQAADGG
-2173 DDDSDG
+2173 DNDSDG

-2188 TVQPEEKSLFGQLW
+2188 TVQPEEKGLFGKLW
-2202 DGLKEFWN
+2202 DGLKGFWN
-2210 KSKEEVETEEKKDQ
+2210 KSKEEVEAEEKKDQ
-2224 TITETKKDENG
+2224 TTTETKKDEDG

-2262 SFVGF
+2262 SFIGF
-2267 GFGDWHIGE
+2267 GFGNWHIGE
-2276 AFKDLKGWVGKKY
+2276 TFKNLKGWVGKKY
-2289 QGFKNWLNSPHWL
+2289 QGFKNWWNSSHWL

-2323 RIFNV
+2323 RVFNV

-2419 LAKGIGAG
+2419 LAKGIGTG
-2427 GWSFVKGLIFNEVFD
+2427 GWNFVKGLVFNEVFD
-2442 IYKNPQ
+2442 IYKKPQ

-2541 AGSLLFNNV
+2541 VGGLLFNNV
-2550 CNVYKNPGNDKEKL
+2550 CNVYKNPGSDKEKL
-2564 GEPLIRVDD
+2564 AEPLIRVDD

-2584 TKKITSVADIT
+2584 TKKITSVVDIT

-2620 REPINSFAA
+2620 RKPINSFAA

-2642 FDKITNLHPIQ
+2642 FSKIANLHPIQ

-2741 IENDGTEL
+2741 IENDGTDI
-2749 KGRLGIAGDI
+2749 KGRLGITGDI
-2759 GKHAISSLAK
+2759 SKHAISSLAK

-2803 DRRYKT
+2803 DKQYKT

-2822 GAYYV
+2822 GAYYTL
-2827 SKEDGTTEPLKAA
+2827 KEDGTAEPLKAA
-2840 YDIGSEVYETVNGK
+2840 YDIGSEVYEKVNDK

-2951 RDLYELVTTKLV
+2951 RDLYELVTVQLMK
-2963 NIYNLLNERIRIPK
+2963 IYDLLDQRMEKPK
-2977 KPIKGDHD
+2977 NVIGDAD
-2985 GDEDRDG
+2985 GDGDRDG

-2998 QKLKERKAAR
+2998 QKLKERKAER
-3008 KAKQDEKKKKEK
+3008 KAKQDEKKK
-3020 EEKDKK
+3020 EE
-3026 KKESKDK
+3026 K

-3043 ENNDSGFLDSLGTLF
+3043 ENNGSGFLDSLMGTSL
-3058 GSGFGSWL
+3058 GSWI

-3075 PTPETAG
+3075 PTPEAAAG

-3138 LPTNYATRLTGGK
+3138 LPTNYADYATRLTGGK

-3221 ASVAALNVVPIV
+3221 ASVAALNAIPIA
-3233 GQIINIAFWGATA
+3233 GQIINAVFWVATA

-3263 QRIRFPAY
+3263 QRVRFPAY

-3335 DREKRLKYL
+3335 DREKRLEYL

-3357 VYCEIISAYRPDNI
+3357 AYCEVISAYRPDDI

-3414 TDNKKY
+3414 TDNEKY

-3473 NIKHGNLIDATGDA
+3473 NIKHGNLIDATGDV
-3487 IMGVA
+3487 IMGIG
-3492 SVVGETI
+3492 SVIGETV

-3558 KRESE
+3558 KRKSE

-3568 LLDEIDDLLDETDY
+3568 LLDEIDDLLDETDC
-3582 DTDDFID
+3582 DTDYFID

-3600 KAKQKVSDYIYAWYS
+3600 KAKQKVLDYIYTWYT

-3636 NNEAIDKFD
+3636 DNEAIDKFD

-3658 RSFTKKTEEQLK
+3658 QSFTKKTEEQLK
-3670 KNDSEKYKLTIKD
+3670 KNDSEKYKLTVKD
-3683 FVEFLRSDEKLE
+3683 FVECLRTDKKLI
-3695 DSSKRL
+3695 DSSKKL
-3701 KKNRSFSD
+3701 KKNKPSTV
-3709 YFKHGRIPNEKWSFK
+3709 
-3724 AAAAVGLH
+3724 AAVAKTAIADL
-3732 VVTLGAFKI
+3732 VNPVKLFIDLNKLGKKI
-3741 VPAFMDWASGT
+3741 VSHGITSAINFFTGRKDLTDYELDWK
-3752 STHTEYEQ
+3752 
-3760 QWEKRYKYYNFG
+3760 KRYKYYNFSKDIFDQTKIDRKDPVLDG
-3772 KNIYDPSKTNTQN
+3772 KIAELEDFATDI
-3785 VTFNKKIEDL
+3785 FDKKISLSDPKARVKL
-3795 EDIAA
+3795 CTIASKLGFVAWGEA
-3800 DVLNKKKS
+3800 DREYVIRHPGPWNNKS
-3808 IGSEEVRLEVTK
+3808 TVYEVTQ
-3820 IAAELGFSA
+3820 ISELL
-3829 WKPGDHTGGILA
+3829 DNL
-3841 SMFNADIAIA
+3841 A
-3851 NDEFS
+3851 NDDVRTRNFEIKQHEARS
-3856 RKIMYAK
+3856 Q
-3863 SKYLM
+3863 YLF
-3868 DWFKMTFLPIFSIFA
+3868 DWFKTTFFPIFTIFL
-3883 QVVRSA
+3883 QVVRKNT
-3889 SESED
+3889 ETKE
-3894 GDIDVEAIPEARRED
+3894 GKVVLEAIPEQKRED
-3909 AINTF
+3909 AIKEFIDSANLEINKSKRTRLVLGDSDF
-3914 IKSADVEVAKS
+3914 RQYFIELDLIEAGIKSDKF
-3925 KDRRVVL
+3925 K
-3932 GMKEFG
+3932 
-3938 KYYTESLAIAQG
+3938 
-3950 KKLKNP
+3950 
-3956 TTNALNILAIK
+3956 TNALNLIK
-3967 EREKDEEEKKILNS
+3967 QKESDKDAEDEKLLS
-3981 SVNNNSLVT
+3981 SVIKNNKGLVNT
-3990 SLTKVDQ
+3990 LARADNDLEH
-3997 NIFTNVKVKLKNA
+3997 NIRFTL
-4010 NLPELR
+4010 
-4016 KAIANIKFIDPDLS
+4016 
-4030 QQKNWRKIA
+4030 
-4039 YWAYGVFDDNLNEP
+4039 
-4053 DHGTVKNT
+4053 KNT
-4061 DSFYGLIKVLEQ
+4061 DYKTLQDKLKEFTFINFNFSQTENWVALKYWSYGRYSETTNIADAVHAVRRVKDSRWYGLGYTRLEKFTFFDWYRGEHNYDNEEKLIKVLAE
-4073 WTFIKWYHSKDSAQE
+4073 IGELGDSK
-4088 NELINKNLEAFG
+4088 
-4100 KHCGLLSSDDI
+4100 LLSDEDSR
-4111 DFYHTEKMNYLR
+4111 FHREEKLQYLKN
-4123 EWYDNRFVPMFWTL
+4123 EWYEKRFKPMFWIFIQVIISQY
-4137 TKVIEQQHSAGNG
+4137 KVNQPNREFDLATIEPSYFDSWQIAECIRDMPEMEFAILASAY
-4150 DLVDLTSIETNGEIF
+4150 VD
-4165 NSIAT
+4165 
-4170 LPEPEFHAL
+4170 
-4179 VLAAIDELR
+4179 AIKKHLSA
-4188 KQLNRVK
+4188 VK
-4195 DITPYLEGYKAW
+4195 DITPDLKGYQKWRDKKA
-4207 KKKKSSAK
+4207 SSKIAD
-4215 STNLDSNEKTVD
+4215 LDSNKNPTD
-4227 TSIDKM
+4227 PSIDKM

-4249 STSYSNSMFT
+4249 STPYSNSMFT
-4259 KDSVNR
+4259 KDSINR

-4363 GNLATNVSTAWSK
+4363 
-4376 GLFSDSDSIGKTS
+4376 
-4389 GNSNAATD
+4389 SNAATD

-4449 FNIYKKISIVS
+4449 FNIYKKISTVS
-4460 NVFEKASTGKK
+4460 KVFEKASTGKK

-4479 NKSIF
+4479 NKSVF

-4498 KSGASSAWDTVTSTA
+4498 KSGASSAWDTVTSAA

-4532 EYGGAMVDK
+4532 EYGGAMIDK

-4677 MSKRFRDK
+4677 MSKRFRDI
-4685 LMHSNDVNMATA
+4685 LMHSNDINMATA

-4754 QVLEFGKEVAGA
+4754 QVLQFGKEVAGA
-4766 VSSSIKD
+4766 VGSSIKD

-4789 TAQGAVDLGNDVVEA
+4789 TTQGAVDLGNDVVEA

-4888 ILVKKGDKVKAG
+4888 ILVRKGDKVKAG

-4946 SLDVGHT
+4946 SLDVGHAA
-4953 TSAHMPPLSDVGVE
+4953 SAHMPPLSDVGVE
-4967 TIDNKGRGVTTPE
+4967 TIDNKGREVTTPE

-4990 YYQAADQNIKSTE
+4990 YYQTADQSIKSTE

>member
-17 KIPEFGDDIGSYEG
+17 KIPDFGDDIGSYEG

-73 DKLNAAMPEVTG
+73 DKLNDAMPEVTG
-85 AYDTATQAVGEAQ
+85 AYDTATQAVGEVQ

-125 VSGLLPLGLDKKLID
+125 MSGLLPLGLDKKLID

-167 LGEVFKL
+167 LSEVFKL

-295 GNKTTN
+295 GGKTAN
-301 LFTTLRE
+301 LFTTMRE
-308 NWSKQIVKPL
+308 NLGKQIVKPI
-318 ISILETANDAIAGIN
+318 ISILETANDAIAGFN
-333 DMAEQQESMAEMGG
+333 DIAEQENTMAEMGG
-347 GDEPA
+347 SDEPA
-352 IFSYKS
+352 IFSYKR
-358 GAGAGIGFLASI
+358 GAGAGISMLASI

-427 KMLGSFDNNYKLENY
+427 KMLGSFNNNYKLENY

-497 FVTDKEHTAAGLKS
+497 FVTEKEHTTSNLKS
-511 IFGNNRQRGAA
+511 IFGDRKQRGSA
-522 LGAYATESIQ
+522 LGAYATKSVQ

-539 NDNHKAQNLIALYQ
+539 NDNHKAQSLIALYQ
-553 TNAKQIEIFKF
+553 MNAKQIETFKF

-569 DKHIRIDRRFL
+569 DKHIRIDKRFL
-580 NTIKEIAKCEKVS
+580 NTIKEIAKCKDVN
-593 QVKDDLKE
+593 QIKDDIK
-601 TDIWKYGLKP
+601 TSDIWKYGFKH

-619 HYLEAFLTFDDEAHK
+619 NYLEAFLTFDDDAHK

-665 NAEERGDNELVNSL
+665 DADERGDSEFVNSL

-689 IDPAKLVEIFSTN
+689 IDPAKLVEIFSDN

-712 DKNMTLASK
+712 DKNMILASK

-729 TTLVEDAWHKFKTA
+729 TTLVEDAWHKLKTA
-743 IDNGTI
+743 FDNGTI
-749 GQTLNPILDK
+749 GQTLNPIFDK
-759 AINIGK
+759 VINIGK
-765 NIHKYISI
+765 NIHKYVSV

-778 KDKDVEKR
+778 KDKDVERR
-786 ENAIRK
+786 ENAIK
-792 RFNEAEAFV
+792 KKFEEAKNFIE
-801 KKQWQN
+801 KTWRD
-807 GKQLAEDAKKNLQK
+807 GKQLAADAKKNLQQ
-821 FLNKEIANVIT
+821 FFNKTIANAIT
-832 KLLIGDKDSTFKHVY
+832 QLLISDNDSTFKHVY

-859 LAGMPRANIDAG
+859 LAGMPRADIDAG
-871 TVLAEIVE
+871 SVLAEIVQ
-879 SGELRKAFRAFAR
+879 SRDIRNAFKEFAR
-892 NARKNGDY
+892 SVAKNENY

-908 DTFKWFNDIM
+908 DSFTWFNDIM
-918 LMFEERDGKTEID
+918 LMFEEHDGKTEID

-937 NDKEKLIK
+937 NNEKKLRK
-945 KFGEKLQSIQNW
+945 KFGEKLQSIKNW
-957 QDTRSIKWVR
+957 QSTRSIKGIS
-967 GANQLAREEDEAA
+967 GANQLAKEEDEAA
-980 KEEKKKNNISTDTKQ
+980 EAEKKKNNISTDTKQ

-1034 GLISAREQLNR
+1034 GLISAREKLNQ

-1051 NPNYNDK
+1051 NPNYNYN
-1058 AERKALFTKAQKAKA
+1058 AERDALFTEYQKKLA
-1073 DLVTNFYNKYE
+1073 DANADFYNKYQE
-1084 TENDQETHRSELE
+1084 KDEQEKHEDELKKKTE
-1097 TEIKQIDKK
+1097 EINKA
-1106 YEQAI
+1106 YEQDIKNLDAKRHKHYT
-1111 SSLNARKTNHFIKLE
+1111 SLTNVIAANKARSKF
-1126 GVIQS
+1126 
-1131 NKDNTKNYSKNASY
+1131 YSKNASY
-1145 VDTML
+1145 ADTML

-1164 IWNDHDEAITENME
+1164 IWNDRDEAVSENNKH
-1178 YDYKN
+1178 DYEN
-1183 KKLQQNNASN
+1183 GELQRNNASN
-1193 RIKQLREKRHVKAII
+1193 RKTQLREKRHIKATIDII
-1208 EVVDSKYKDELLK
+1208 DSKYKNELLERITPKVIKKLLAK
-1221 KITPYTIKILLDKN
+1221 KIIT
-1235 IIAKKP
+1235 KKP
-1241 IGNREQQAEAVYEE
+1241 IGNHEQQAEAVYEE
-1255 CKKNGQ
+1255 CKKNGRLDDLLKETRMTTTKFDTEVAQ
-1261 LYKLLSLTGMNNPNI
+1261 QMALNETATKGRLVFGNFKTASGALADEWTLIHKNSTDIRNKITNYGESILKREYDAEHVVADNAKKVAQFKLLFKQIKRKCIVNKTYIKKALQDSNTSKTLKRKLATRFRKIEKIIDDIKQNFGIDDIDNIPDYTADDITPDMIAYLSDQLKKIPDITEEQYRQYVNDDVGKAESAIAKRKKLYQAKLSSIGHKKGINHRKARESAKADYDKDMESLNRNLSYTKNVLDDHLKSINGGLNNLSRSDQKQFDADVHNNI
-1276 QKEVNRQIELDRTS
+1276 L
-1290 TLTKLVG
+1290 
-1297 NQNASTRNEN
+1297 STRNKLNNAQTN
-1307 VSDQQSDIENQNTNS
+1307 VLGEDEKNSLEKKAKRRRDMQNTSKQEKASQRFYSYLNKLKDLKNKLLPIKSDLNTEWQQVKDNPNPGTKKTLQAHINRIKQGVVTRYLNYVDRQIRRAYLQDESISKASFDLLKQLDSNLDKLDSFAVHSSDIVKAFTTDIDNRIKFNQDIENIKNGNTKAKEADLKKIEEEKEKIVKDTHQAIAGLTKPYQEAESKYNS
-1322 TKSIAQLEL
+1322 EMEQMSKEVKDLEDSIKTKREELQKLLGSIPGVKTEEQYNKDIADRDAKLKKIDDDINAKKEKYNKGVDKIRNDPTKTDEKKFEKISKLTQAYETVIDELKKKKEEINAQPIQGVMTKEQVDTENKKIDEQRAEINKIINEL
-1331 ENRQSAANDAK
+1331 ET
-1342 RLAKFKL
+1342 KL
-1349 LYGQI
+1349 QE
-1354 SRRATTANN
+1354 N
-1363 IIVDLLSN
+1363 
-1371 SKLNKKKQNDLNLLK
+1371 NKKIEGLKQARKLPDDIQNKIKEL
-1386 NTANRIVNEVE
+1386 R
-1397 QKFITKDKPNISA
+1397 
-1410 YTAKDVTDS
+1410 AKQT
-1419 MITYLVNQLEAIPE
+1419 
-1433 IKREQW
+1433 
-1439 EQYVNNNSNLGK
+1439 
-1451 EKVMLADV
+1451 
-1459 QKAQDAINVRTV
+1459 
-1471 NYKAELQRIE
+1471 AELQR
-1481 KASSNVNKKKARQTA
+1481 
-1496 KSNYE
+1496 
-1501 RDMTKLNEH
+1501 
-1510 LSRAN
+1510 
-1515 DTVNNHLK
+1515 
-1523 YLNGGLDNLTG
+1523 
-1534 SDRHE
+1534 
-1539 FDLYENDA
+1539 
-1547 FNSINDSFN
+1547 
-1556 SSVSGFSN
+1556 
-1564 ESALPFND
+1564 
-1572 PSRLK
+1572 
-1577 GINTSAKTRREY
+1577 
-1589 LADQRKS
+1589 
-1596 WSGVSQR
+1596 
-1603 IQSYVE
+1603 
-1609 RLNNFKNK
+1609 
-1617 ITSTKTDLQ
+1617 
-1626 NKIYNARKVVS
+1626 
-1637 NNPKTNRLNQF
+1637 
-1648 EILVNSVKRNILN
+1648 
-1661 GYERYVNDQLVRAYQ
+1661 
-1676 QDESITGESFKYLGK
+1676 
-1691 LTKQFDNLNDYS
+1691 
-1703 VYSKENESQLQ
+1703 
-1714 TILKG
+1714 
-1719 RITHNQIINN
+1719 
-1729 ISKGNTS
+1729 
-1736 VKQKVIEEIEKKK
+1736 
-1749 TELNEKMCKDIA
+1749 
-1761 ELYKPYR
+1761 
-1768 EANDKYISE
+1768 
-1777 KKRYEKD
+1777 
-1784 HENLFNDI
+1784 
-1792 RDKLNKLQE
+1792 
-1801 LIKNRPGVVT
+1801 
-1811 QDQYDQAVADR
+1811 
-1822 KGQLKQ
+1822 
-1828 INDDIAN
+1828 
-1835 ENQDYE
+1835 
-1841 KYIQEINNDP
+1841 
-1851 SRSSQRK
+1851 
-1858 LQDAADL
+1858 
-1865 TKNHNVKIEKLK
+1865 
-1877 QQRKAIESQPIQNVT
+1877 
-1892 TQEQVDEANK
+1892 
-1902 QIDEKRNEIEKAIA
+1902 
-1916 DLRAKKDADNKE
+1916 
-1928 LDKLKK
+1928 
-1934 ERKAPKEIEARK
+1934 
-1946 QKIKDDTDIELK
+1946 
-1958 KLDDELKAI
+1958 LDDEL
-1967 KDPNNKKYSDK
+1967 
-1978 SIINKELKDE
+1978 
-1988 ESNKHKN
+1988 
-1995 NGDFRTLVAAI
+1995 
-2006 KTAIGQRDA
+2006 TAINDPKNQKYKDKNVIESEVAELTKTKGSEIRSGWKTLISNALMGIDQDHTKTIEQLEKEV
-2015 DEEARIANKEKEYK
+2015 EEKEKKDLEK
-2029 EELAKR
+2029 AKN
-2035 REEEAKKATKH
+2035 ATKH

-2066 DGWTSVLNGTGIAG
+2066 NGWTSVLNGTGIAG

-2134 DMYANGT
+2134 DMYAKGT

-2158 RIKRRNRKAAQQAAG
+2158 KIKRRNRKAAQQAADGG
-2173 DDDSDG
+2173 DNDSDG

-2188 TVQPEEKSLFGQLW
+2188 TVQPEEKSLFRQLW

-2210 KSKEEVETEEKKDQ
+2210 KSKEEVEAEENQ
-2224 TITETKKDENG
+2224 TTTETKKDEDG

-2262 SFVGF
+2262 SFIGF

-2289 QGFKNWLNSPHWL
+2289 QGFKNWLNSSHWL

-2323 RIFNV
+2323 RVFNV

-2355 DAELKNRLKSVDDIK
+2355 DAELKNRLKSVDDIR

-2500 DLPLLCDVNRKPINN
+2500 DLPLLCDINRKPINS

-2541 AGSLLFNNV
+2541 VGNLLFNNV

-2620 REPINSFAA
+2620 RKPINSFAA

-2642 FDKITNLHPIQ
+2642 FSKIANLHPIQ

-2741 IENDGTEL
+2741 IENDGTDL

-2803 DRRYKT
+2803 DRRYKNN
-2809 GLRRALEGTKIES
+2809 LKRALEGTKIES
-2822 GAYYV
+2822 GAYYTL
-2827 SKEDGTTEPLKAA
+2827 KEDGTAEPLKAA
-2840 YDIGSEVYETVNGK
+2840 YDIGSEVYETVNDK

-2898 LIHGAWNGIKSIA
+2898 LIRGAWNGIKSVA
-2911 GKGLDLAGGLFSK
+2911 GKGLDLAGNLFSK
-2924 IFGSDVFS
+2924 IFGSDVFD

-2951 RDLYELVTTKLV
+2951 RDLYELVTVQLMK
-2963 NIYNLLNERIRIPK
+2963 IYDLLDQRMK
-2977 KPIKGDHD
+2977 KPKNVKGDTD
-2985 GDEDRDG
+2985 GDGDRDG

-2998 QKLKERKAAR
+2998 QKLKERKAER

-3020 EEKDKK
+3020 EENEKK
-3026 KKESKDK
+3026 KKEKKEK

-3075 PTPETAG
+3075 PTPEAAAG

-3138 LPTNYATRLTGGK
+3138 LPTNYADYATRLTGGK
-3151 PNDIPNLIESAGS
+3151 PNGIPNLIESAGS

-3221 ASVAALNVVPIV
+3221 ASVAALNAVPIV
-3233 GQIINIAFWGATA
+3233 GQIINAVYWGATA

-3263 QRIRFPAY
+3263 QRVRFPAY

-3324 IGLTISDNAIK
+3324 IGLTTSDNAIK

-3357 VYCEIISAYRPDNI
+3357 TYCEIISAYRPDDI

-3395 EQLDKIKSNK
+3395 EQLNKIKSNK

-3414 TDNKKY
+3414 TDETKY

-3431 KEAKKHMSVG
+3431 EEAKKNMSVG
-3441 ERALAEAMETDNITD
+3441 ERALAEAMETDNIND

-3473 NIKHGNLIDATGDA
+3473 NIKHGNLIDATGDV
-3487 IMGVA
+3487 IMGVG
-3492 SVVGETI
+3492 SVIGETI
-3499 SGAISLVFKDWIWH
+3499 SGAINLVFKDWIWH
-3513 GLLGFGSTNYQD
+3513 GLGFGSTNYQD

-3530 KLVLYGLDEKVDIDD
+3530 KIVLYGLDEKVDIDD

-3558 KRESE
+3558 KRKSE

-3568 LLDEIDDLLDETDY
+3568 LLDEVDDLLDETDC

-3589 AAVAELGIDKD
+3589 AAVHELDIDENR
-3600 KAKQKVSDYIYAWYS
+3600 AKQKVSDYIYAWYS

-3623 SFLVIGKIFEGKK
+3623 SFLVIGRIFKGKK
-3636 NNEAIDKFD
+3636 DSDAIDEFD
-3645 VEDIPEEA
+3645 VEDIPDEA

-3658 RSFTKKTEEQLK
+3658 QSFTKKTEEQLK

-3709 YFKHGRIPNEKWSFK
+3709 YFKHGRMPNEKWSFK

-3889 SESED
+3889 SESKD
-3894 GDIDVEAIPEARRED
+3894 GDINVEAIPEARRED

-3932 GMKEFG
+3932 GMREFG

-4030 QQKNWRKIA
+4030 QQKNWRRIA

-4061 DSFYGLIKVLEQ
+4061 NSFYGLIKALEQ
-4073 WTFIKWYHSKDSAQE
+4073 WTFIKWYHSKNSAQE

-4215 STNLDSNEKTVD
+4215 STDLDSNEKTVD

-4238 KTVADAKAKDK
+4238 KTVADAKARENKR
-4249 STSYSNSMFT
+4249 TPYNNSMFT

-4265 KLLKKSVSINT
+4265 KMLKKVVNVNT
-4276 NEIPNMNYS
+4276 DEIPDMNYQ

-4292 ADNTEPVQKFAS
+4292 ADNAEPVQKFAT

-4348 YDRNTASAVNMILAG
+4348 YDRNTASAVNMILSG
-4363 GNLATNVSTAWSK
+4363 SNFVTDVST
-4376 GLFSDSDSIGKTS
+4376 
-4389 GNSNAATD
+4389 N

-4403 NRKYGQTINGTG
+4403 NRKYGQTTNGTS

-4425 SLEKYYITDEE
+4425 SLERYYITDEE

-4441 SSSTDLLL
+4441 SSATDLLL
-4449 FNIYKKISIVS
+4449 FNIYKKISTVS
-4460 NVFEKASTGKK
+4460 NIFEKASTGKK

-4479 NKSIF
+4479 NGSIF
-4484 DSIKDTLSD
+4484 DSIKDTLSS
-4493 GWETI
+4493 GWDTI
-4498 KSGASSAWDTVTSTA
+4498 KSGASSAWDTVTSAA

-4524 SAGFSAAK
+4524 STGFSAAK
-4532 EYGGAMVDK
+4532 EYGGAMIDG
-4541 AKDLFGFGSSNKSVQ
+4541 AKNLLGFGDSNKSVQ

-4754 QVLEFGKEVAGA
+4754 QVLQFGKEVAGA
-4766 VSSSIKD
+4766 VGSSIKD

-4925 IRRNKQPIDPEI
+4925 IRRNGKPIDPEI

-4953 TSAHMPPLSDVGVE
+4953 ASAHMPPLSDVGVE
-4967 TIDNKGRGVTTPE
+4967 TIDNKGREVTTPE

-4990 YYQAADQNIKSTE
+4990 YYQTADQNIKSTE

>member
-1 MADKKDK
+1 MADKEKK
-8 MFDGDADFD
+8 FFNEDADFD
-17 KIPEFGDDIGSYEG
+17 KMPDFNNDVDDYNG
-31 FDDSQNSGNAREPI
+31 FDSNGEEDNSRDPV
-45 TSRMLHDVGS
+45 SVKMMKDVGR
-55 TLNYAGSKAGEG
+55 TLSYAGSKASEG
-67 FASGIR
+67 AATGIR
-73 DKLNAAMPEVTG
+73 EKLESAFPEAT
-85 AYDTATQAVGEAQ
+85 ASYDTVTQAVGEAQ
-98 MGWSDM
+98 MGWD
-104 VSQTRP
+104 QFQNEARP
-110 VLNKLKITGKQLARN
+110 VLNKLKITTKQFARN
-125 VSGLLPLGLDKKLID
+125 MKGLLPLGLDQKLVNF
-140 YLDSIPKEEKFKE
+140 LDEHFPNEEKFKE
-153 PSLKEQREANLSNV
+153 PSLKEQREANLSNI

-174 QTEKAMETQQ
+174 QTEKSMENQQ
-184 NDMVNRTIDDRLT
+184 NEMVNRAIDDRLT
-197 QNRHAESIAI
+197 QKRHAESVAI
-207 EGATKNA
+207 EGSIKNA
-214 VLFQAEFTKNIYTA
+214 VLFQADFTKSIFTS

-295 GNKTTN
+295 GGKTAN
-301 LFTTLRE
+301 LFTTMRE
-308 NWSKQIVKPL
+308 NFGKQIVKPL

-333 DMAEQQESMAEMGG
+333 DMAEQQEIMEEMGG
-347 GDEPA
+347 GGEPA
-352 IFSYKS
+352 MFSYANV
-358 GAGAGIGFLASI
+358 AGMGIGALGKI
-370 LGRKAMGGV
+370 IGRKAAQGV
-379 LKLLPKSTRDRIEAI
+379 LKVLPRTVRDKIELY
-394 ASHPLRRLRNK
+394 SNKPLRRLR
-405 MMDLAKST
+405 D
-413 DENGEPTLWGLAAS
+413 W
-427 KMLGSFDNNYKLENY
+427 MLEQRKKNNDPDNPNLLGMIADKLLGRFDNNYKLENY
-442 SYKNLMNPGS
+442 TFQNLNKPGS
-452 ITNKTILTIEQVI
+452 ITNKTIMTIEQII
-465 PGYLSM
+465 PGFLSM
-471 QTKFLEMMAMH
+471 QTKFLEMIATKNEH
-482 NDKAEQKVWDFKTKK
+482 VEQKVYDFKTKK
-497 FVTDKEHTAAGLKS
+497 FVGEKEQTTNNLKNL
-511 IFGNNRQRGAA
+511 FGNSKQRGSA
-522 LGAYATESIQ
+522 LGAYATTTNQTIS
-532 NVKSVYS
+532 KVYS
-539 NDNHKAQNLIALYQ
+539 TDNKKRLDLIGLQAA
-553 TNAKQIEIFKF
+553 NAKDIELFKF
-564 GLAFS
+564 GLALS
-569 DKHIRIDRRFL
+569 DKHYSYSRSDLDIIRDV
-580 NTIKEIAKCEKVS
+580 AKSGDAGKVS
-593 QVKDDLKE
+593 DDIKKS
-601 TDIWKYGLKP
+601 DFWKYGFSI
-611 CGRPISVA
+611 CEHPIGVA
-619 HYLEAFLTFDDEAHK
+619 KFLEAYLFDDNGHVND
-634 GELNPEA
+634 L
-641 ALRLEDEIENIN
+641 ALKTFKDQVEQIN
-653 EEKVPRI
+653 EDKVPRI
-660 KEAIF
+660 KEYIF
-665 NAEERGDNELVNSL
+665 NAEERGDHTIGDNVGKRDANGDLI
-679 GTRKEDGTLD
+679 
-689 IDPAKLVEIFSTN
+689 IDPAKLLKFFANGASD
-702 ISEGDFDKSF
+702 SEFNKSF
-712 DKNMTLASK
+712 ELNTARAAN
-721 DKNWSPDK
+721 DKNWSTDDHTLMENLFHQVK
-729 TTLVEDAWHKFKTA
+729 TSFQ
-743 IDNGTI
+743 NGAI
-749 GQTLNPILDK
+749 GQTISSWAEKGENIFKNVHKGIL
-759 AINIGK
+759 
-765 NIHKYISI
+765 HL
-773 NWFGE
+773 FGW
-778 KDKDVEKR
+778 KDKDIDKNFESIDKTLHKGIEWAQGQVEDFKKSWAKTKKFFGDGINHATLALAASFFSGKD
-786 ENAIRK
+786 NAYRK
-792 RFNEAEAFV
+792 LY
-801 KKQWQN
+801 K
-807 GKQLAEDAKKNLQK
+807 
-821 FLNKEIANVIT
+821 
-832 KLLIGDKDSTFKHVY
+832 
-847 RVFFYT
+847 VFFYT
-853 KEDGEK
+853 K
-859 LAGMPRANIDAG
+859 DAG
-871 TVLAEIVE
+871 KDLEGQPRNINAVDFINVVLNDKGLRDIFKSFAKDVQKGNFGAQAVVDILSETFPWFDETFSLFVE
-879 SGELRKAFRAFAR
+879 HDGKEAAFREIF
-892 NARKNGDY
+892 D
-900 QIVSDLLK
+900 
-908 DTFKWFNDIM
+908 
-918 LMFEERDGKTEID
+918 ID
-931 DLMQYD
+931 DDEKRNKAVIEAIQKLKHY
-937 NDKEKLIK
+937 KE
-945 KFGEKLQSIQNW
+945 
-957 QDTRSIKWVR
+957 TRATRWSSGISASNR
-967 GANQLAREEDEAA
+967 AEDEYNKSQKA
-980 KEEKKKNNISTDTKQ
+980 KEVEKKNSITTDTKP
-995 KKTVT
+995 KSATVAT
-1000 QYDLLSKS
+1000 IDLLTKN

-1020 DIHAIYISEHNGYK
+1020 DIHAIYISEHKGYE
-1034 GLISAREQLNR
+1034 GLKTARESLSKELGLLKNADYDDTKERR
-1045 ELQLVN
+1045 ELYQRYQHL
-1051 NPNYNDK
+1051 
-1058 AERKALFTKAQKAKA
+1058 RAKA
-1073 DLVTNFYNKYE
+1073 AD
-1084 TENDQETHRSELE
+1084 
-1097 TEIKQIDKK
+1097 IKDDKK
-1106 YEQAI
+1106 RADTLTAI
-1111 SSLNARKTNHFIKLE
+1111 DNYFKTKTAALDTKKSKHYANLRGAIENGEAAKSSF
-1126 GVIQS
+1126 
-1131 NKDNTKNYSKNASY
+1131 SKNASY
-1145 VDTML
+1145 MDSLIRENTSVAEKAHIAMSERDAEAEYRERDAQQLMNKSKITERLTGNKAKRVAKAKEQVIDEQYKDQIIKNLTADPTIINSLIIEGKL
-1150 KENASASQKALDSM
+1150 KEKPQGTTNEEKANNVYNTFKEKGELAELLDRSSPFYDRTDLYNKTNERAELNKYTKLNELRTKSFKKGEHALNDKSLNQDHQEKLGKRYNDNGKRVENGISIYERIINEKLGLNKNANRLADFIMLYEQIQNKVKYTVTAVTKLLNKQPP
-1164 IWNDHDEAITENME
+1164 IGKGLEARL
-1178 YDYKN
+1178 KG
-1183 KKLQQNNASN
+1183 
-1193 RIKQLREKRHVKAII
+1193 RIKTA
-1208 EVVDSKYKDELLK
+1208 EL
-1221 KITPYTIKILLDKN
+1221 I
-1235 IIAKKP
+1235 
-1241 IGNREQQAEAVYEE
+1241 R
-1255 CKKNGQ
+1255 
-1261 LYKLLSLTGMNNPNI
+1261 
-1276 QKEVNRQIELDRTS
+1276 KEVE
-1290 TLTKLVG
+1290 
-1297 NQNASTRNEN
+1297 E
-1307 VSDQQSDIENQNTNS
+1307 
-1322 TKSIAQLEL
+1322 
-1331 ENRQSAANDAK
+1331 
-1342 RLAKFKL
+1342 
-1349 LYGQI
+1349 
-1354 SRRATTANN
+1354 
-1363 IIVDLLSN
+1363 
-1371 SKLNKKKQNDLNLLK
+1371 
-1386 NTANRIVNEVE
+1386 
-1397 QKFITKDKPNISA
+1397 KFITKEKPTLQSYDEN
-1410 YTAKDVTDS
+1410 DVTDETIS
-1419 MITYLVNQLEAIPE
+1419 YLRRKLSEIPNLNEDEIKSLGINEVNDASFEIKTINNEKNRLKNNFNKRINRINNSIKMTDAQKAKGRATIQTNYDKQLEHLNAKLSEQQSIINNYRTSINGTSLNQNDQDRHNTYAVNARNQINQSLENRAYRDIFDENFKAKQYSDTEIDNMKFAKDEKELEARRQAQLANNNKVPTGVDTIVYAYLE
-1433 IKREQW
+1433 ATKDFLSKANTLKAKLEDKQKEYESFGPDTKVGYLPLLVIKRKLIILNNAIE
-1439 EQYVNNNSNLGK
+1439 YVNK
-1451 EKVMLADV
+1451 
-1459 QKAQDAINVRTV
+1459 
-1471 NYKAELQRIE
+1471 
-1481 KASSNVNKKKARQTA
+1481 
-1496 KSNYE
+1496 
-1501 RDMTKLNEH
+1501 
-1510 LSRAN
+1510 
-1515 DTVNNHLK
+1515 
-1523 YLNGGLDNLTG
+1523 
-1534 SDRHE
+1534 
-1539 FDLYENDA
+1539 
-1547 FNSINDSFN
+1547 
-1556 SSVSGFSN
+1556 
-1564 ESALPFND
+1564 
-1572 PSRLK
+1572 
-1577 GINTSAKTRREY
+1577 
-1589 LADQRKS
+1589 
-1596 WSGVSQR
+1596 
-1603 IQSYVE
+1603 
-1609 RLNNFKNK
+1609 
-1617 ITSTKTDLQ
+1617 Q
-1626 NKIYNARKVVS
+1626 NK
-1637 NNPKTNRLNQF
+1637 
-1648 EILVNSVKRNILN
+1648 
-1661 GYERYVNDQLVRAYQ
+1661 RAYN
-1676 QDESITGESFKYLGK
+1676 QDESITSRSLDYIKT
-1691 LTKQFDNLNDYS
+1691 LTKNLDKLEDDSFISEENRHKLNEIKTA
-1703 VYSKENESQLQ
+1703 SKKNKEQKESIVNG
-1714 TILKG
+1714 TATRDADI
-1719 RITHNQIINN
+1719 
-1729 ISKGNTS
+1729 
-1736 VKQKVIEEIEKKK
+1736 KVIEQEIEKVKSEYANVIK
-1749 TELNEKMCKDIA
+1749 TLLDPFTKAKEQ
-1761 ELYKPYR
+1761 YK
-1768 EANDKYISE
+1768 SE
-1777 KKRYEKD
+1777 RQKIHD
-1784 HENLFNDI
+1784 DT
-1792 RDKLNKLQE
+1792 NKTSHSL
-1801 LIKNRPGVVT
+1801 
-1811 QDQYDQAVADR
+1811 A
-1822 KGQLKQ
+1822 
-1828 INDDIAN
+1828 
-1835 ENQDYE
+1835 
-1841 KYIQEINNDP
+1841 EIN
-1851 SRSSQRK
+1851 
-1858 LQDAADL
+1858 
-1865 TKNHNVKIEKLK
+1865 
-1877 QQRKAIESQPIQNVT
+1877 
-1892 TQEQVDEANK
+1892 
-1902 QIDEKRNEIEKAIA
+1902 
-1916 DLRAKKDADNKE
+1916 
-1928 LDKLKK
+1928 
-1934 ERKAPKEIEARK
+1934 KEIEAEKDKFYSVKIVTETEHNTLAKRKTDAISALEDQIKQENDNYEQQNNKIINDSSLTDSEKFNQIKQLEENHSSKIKRLTK
-1946 QKIKDDTDIELK
+1946 QKERTSSVNIPEVTNLK
-1958 KLDDELKAI
+1958 QRND
-1967 KDPNNKKYSDK
+1967 SRR
-1978 SIINKELKDE
+1978 SIISKIKELKRQKEDLE
-1988 ESNKHKN
+1988 KTLDDYSSTLNKLKE
-1995 NGDFRTLVAAI
+1995 AAKETPEI
-2006 KTAIGQRDA
+2006 RQRRA
-2015 DEEARIANKEKEYK
+2015 DEYKKFENRIKELEAKIADIKQSNDPKYTQHTLTK
-2029 EELAKR
+2029 EEENTITSNGKQNSSSYKTFLNSINSTYSIRDRSDESDIADFEKR
-2035 REEEAKKATKH
+2035 QAEERQKRLEEEAKKATKH

-2134 DMYANGT
+2134 DMYAKGT
-2141 NRTGRRRKVTNE
+2141 NHRTGRRRKVTNE
-2153 QRKNR
+2153 QKKNR
-2158 RIKRRNRKAAQQAAG
+2158 RIKRRNRKAAQQAAGGG

-2188 TVQPEEKSLFGQLW
+2188 TVQPEEKSLFRQLW
-2202 DGLKEFWN
+2202 DGLKGFWN
-2210 KSKEEVETEEKKDQ
+2210 KSKEEVEAEENQ
-2224 TITETKKDENG
+2224 TTTETKKDEDG

-2262 SFVGF
+2262 SFIGL

-2289 QGFKNWLNSPHWL
+2289 QGFKNWLNSSHWL

-2323 RIFNV
+2323 RVFNV

-2355 DAELKNRLKSVDDIK
+2355 DAELKNRLKSVDDIR

-2500 DLPLLCDVNRKPINN
+2500 DLPLLCDINRKPINS

-2541 AGSLLFNNV
+2541 VGNLLFNNV

-2620 REPINSFAA
+2620 RKPINSFAA

-2642 FDKITNLHPIQ
+2642 FSKIANLHPIQ

-2759 GKHAISSLAK
+2759 GKHAISSVAK

-2809 GLRRALEGTKIES
+2809 GLKRALEGTKIES
-2822 GAYYV
+2822 GAYYTL
-2827 SKEDGTTEPLKAA
+2827 KEDGTAEPLKAA
-2840 YDIGSEVYETVNGK
+2840 YDIGSEVYETVNDK

-2898 LIHGAWNGIKSIA
+2898 LIRGAWNGIKSVA
-2911 GKGLDLAGGLFSK
+2911 GKGLDLAGNLFSK
-2924 IFGSDVFS
+2924 IFGSDVFD

-2985 GDEDRDG
+2985 GDGDRDG

-2998 QKLKERKAAR
+2998 QKLKERKAER

-3020 EEKDKK
+3020 EEREKQ
-3026 KKESKDK
+3026 KKEKKEK

-3043 ENNDSGFLDSLGTLF
+3043 ENNDSGFLGGFLDSLGTLF

-3115 AATRAGTQT
+3115 TATRAGTQT
-3124 IAEGAGVLQ
+3124 IAEGAGVQ

-3138 LPTNYATRLTGGK
+3138 LPTVYVDYATRLTGGK

-3164 RFARAEVAGAAG
+3164 RFARAGAAGAAG

-3263 QRIRFPAY
+3263 QRVRFPAY

-3357 VYCEIISAYRPDNI
+3357 TYCEIISAYRPDNI

-3414 TDNKKY
+3414 TDETKY

-3431 KEAKKHMSVG
+3431 EEAKKNMSVG
-3441 ERALAEAMETDNITD
+3441 ERALAEAMETDNIND

-3473 NIKHGNLIDATGDA
+3473 NIKHGNLIDATGDV
-3487 IMGVA
+3487 IMGVG
-3492 SVVGETI
+3492 SVIGETI

-3513 GLLGFGSTNYQD
+3513 GLGFGSTNYQD

-3530 KLVLYGLDEKVDIDD
+3530 KIVLYGLDEKVDIDD

-3558 KRESE
+3558 KRKSE

-3568 LLDEIDDLLDETDY
+3568 LLDEVDDLLDETDC

-3589 AAVAELGIDKD
+3589 AAVHELGIDKD

-3623 SFLVIGKIFEGKK
+3623 SFLVIGRIFKGKK
-3636 NNEAIDKFD
+3636 DSDAIDEFD
-3645 VEDIPEEA
+3645 VEDIPDEA

-3658 RSFTKKTEEQLK
+3658 QSFTKKTEEQLK

-3709 YFKHGRIPNEKWSFK
+3709 YFKHGRMPNEKWSFK

-3889 SESED
+3889 SESKD
-3894 GDIDVEAIPEARRED
+3894 GDINVEAIPEARRED

-3932 GMKEFG
+3932 GMREFG

-4030 QQKNWRKIA
+4030 QQKNWRRIA

-4061 DSFYGLIKVLEQ
+4061 NSFYGLIKALEQ
-4073 WTFIKWYHSKDSAQE
+4073 WTFIKWYHSKNSAQE

-4215 STNLDSNEKTVD
+4215 LTDLDSNEKTVD

-4238 KTVADAKAKDK
+4238 KTVADAKARENKR
-4249 STSYSNSMFT
+4249 TPYNNSMFT

-4265 KLLKKSVSINT
+4265 KMLKKVVNVNT
-4276 NEIPNMNYS
+4276 DEIPDMNYQ

-4292 ADNTEPVQKFAS
+4292 ADNAEPVQKFAT

-4333 GKNFNNLVTNAVSDA
+4333 GKNFNNLVTNAVGDA
-4348 YDRNTASAVNMILAG
+4348 YDRNTANAVNMILAG
-4363 GNLATNVSTAWSK
+4363 
-4376 GLFSDSDSIGKTS
+4376 
-4389 GNSNAATD
+4389 SNAATD

-4425 SLEKYYITDEE
+4425 SLERYYITDEE

-4441 SSSTDLLL
+4441 SSATDLLL
-4449 FNIYKKISIVS
+4449 FNIYKKISTVS
-4460 NVFEKASTGKK
+4460 NIFEKASTGKK

-4479 NKSIF
+4479 NGSVF
-4484 DSIKDTLSD
+4484 DSIKDTLSS
-4493 GWETI
+4493 GWDTI
-4498 KSGASSAWDTVTSTA
+4498 KSGASSAWDTVTSAA

-4532 EYGGAMVDK
+4532 EYGGAMIDG
-4541 AKDLFGFGSSNKSVQ
+4541 AKSLLGFGDSNKSVQ

-4642 ARKENLWKFC
+4642 VRKENLWKFC

-4754 QVLEFGKEVAGA
+4754 QVLQFGKEVAGA
-4766 VSSSIKD
+4766 VGSSIKD

-4925 IRRNKQPIDPEI
+4925 IRRNGKPIDPEI

-4946 SLDVGHT
+4946 SLNVGHAA
-4953 TSAHMPPLSDVGVE
+4953 SAHMPPLSDVGVE
-4967 TIDNKGRGVTTPE
+4967 TIDNKGREVTTPE

-4990 YYQAADQNIKSTE
+4990 YYQTADQNIKSTE

-5038 STKAEPVS
+5038 SIKAEPVS

-5129 DKLSDTSTT
+5129 DKLSDTSTA

>member
-45 TSRMLHDVGS
+45 ISRMLHDVGS

-110 VLNKLKITGKQLARN
+110 VLNKLKITSKQLIRN
-125 VSGLLPLGLDKKLID
+125 MHDVIPLGLDQKLLNF
-140 YLDSIPKEEKFKE
+140 LDNHFPDEEKFKE

-295 GNKTTN
+295 GDKTTN

-308 NWSKQIVKPL
+308 NWSKQIVKPF
-318 ISILETANDAIAGIN
+318 ISILETVNDAIAGFN
-333 DMAEQQESMAEMGG
+333 DIAEQENTMAEMGG
-347 GDEPA
+347 SDEPA
-352 IFSYKS
+352 IFSYKR
-358 GAGAGIGFLASI
+358 GAGAGISMLASI

-413 DENGEPTLWGLAAS
+413 DETGEPTLWGLAAS
-427 KMLGSFDNNYKLENY
+427 KLLGSFNNNYKLENY

-482 NDKAEQKVWDFKTKK
+482 NDHAEQKVWDFKTKK
-497 FVTDKEHTAAGLKS
+497 FVTEKEHTTSNLKS
-511 IFGNNRQRGAA
+511 IFGNRKQRGSA
-522 LGAYATESIQ
+522 LGAYATKSVQ

-539 NDNHKAQNLIALYQ
+539 NDNHKAQSLIALYQ
-553 TNAKQIEIFKF
+553 MNAKQIETFKF

-569 DKHIRIDRRFL
+569 DKHIRIDKRFL
-580 NTIKEIAKCEKVS
+580 NTIKEIAKCKDVN
-593 QVKDDLKE
+593 QIKDDIK
-601 TDIWKYGLKP
+601 TSDIWKYGFKH

-619 HYLEAFLTFDDEAHK
+619 NYLEAFLTFDDDAHK

-665 NAEERGDNELVNSL
+665 DADERGDNEFVNSL
-679 GTRKEDGTLD
+679 GTRNEDGTLD
-689 IDPAKLVEIFSTN
+689 IDPAKLVEIFSDN

-712 DKNMTLASK
+712 DKNMILASK

-729 TTLVEDAWHKFKTA
+729 TTLVEDAWHKLKTA

-749 GQTLNPILDK
+749 GQTLNPIFDK
-759 AINIGK
+759 VINIGK
-765 NIHKYISI
+765 NIHKYISV

-778 KDKDVEKR
+778 KDKDVERR
-786 ENAIRK
+786 ENAIK
-792 RFNEAEAFV
+792 KKFEEAENFI
-801 KKQWQN
+801 KKTWQD
-807 GKQLAEDAKKNLQK
+807 GKQLAADAKKNLQQ
-821 FLNKEIANVIT
+821 FFNKTIANAIT
-832 KLLIGDKDSTFKHVY
+832 NLLISDNDSTFKHVY

-859 LAGMPRANIDAG
+859 LAGMPRADIDAG
-871 TVLAEIVE
+871 SVLAEIVQ
-879 SGELRKAFRAFAR
+879 SRDIRKAFKEFAR
-892 NARKNGDY
+892 SAAKNKNY

-908 DTFKWFNDIM
+908 DSFTWFNDIM
-918 LMFEERDGKTEID
+918 LMFEEHDGKTEID

-937 NDKEKLIK
+937 NDEKKLRK
-945 KFGEKLQSIQNW
+945 KFGEKLQSIKNW
-957 QDTRSIKWVR
+957 QSTRSIKGIS
-967 GANQLAREEDEAA
+967 GANQLAKEEDEAA
-980 KEEKKKNNISTDTKQ
+980 EAEKKKNNISTDTRQ

-1000 QYDLLSKS
+1000 QYDLLFKS

-1020 DIHAIYISEHNGYK
+1020 DIHAIYISEHKGYE
-1034 GLISAREQLNR
+1034 GLVNARDKLNK
-1045 ELQLVN
+1045 ELRLVN
-1051 NPNYNDK
+1051 NPNYNYN
-1058 AERKALFTKAQKAKA
+1058 AERDALFTKYQKKLA
-1073 DLVTNFYNKYE
+1073 DANADFYNKYQTK
-1084 TENDQETHRSELE
+1084 TEQEKHESELKKKTEEINKAYEQDIKNLDAKRYDHYTSLTDVIAANKARSE
-1097 TEIKQIDKK
+1097 
-1106 YEQAI
+1106 
-1111 SSLNARKTNHFIKLE
+1111 F
-1126 GVIQS
+1126 
-1131 NKDNTKNYSKNASY
+1131 YSKNASY
-1145 VDTML
+1145 ADTML

-1164 IWNDHDEAITENME
+1164 IWNDRDEAVSENNKR
-1178 YDYKN
+1178 DYEN
-1183 KKLQQNNASN
+1183 NELQQNNASN
-1193 RIKQLREKRHVKAII
+1193 RKTQLREKRRIKATIDII
-1208 EVVDSKYKDELLK
+1208 DSKYKNKLLEH
-1221 KITPYTIKILLDKN
+1221 ITPKVIEKLLDKK
-1235 IIAKKP
+1235 IITKKP
-1241 IGNREQQAEAVYEE
+1241 IGNHEQQAEAVYEE
-1255 CKKNGQ
+1255 CKKNGR
-1261 LYKLLSLTGMNNPNI
+1261 LNNLLKETGMTTN
-1276 QKEVNRQIELDRTS
+1276 KFDTEVTQQMALNKIA
-1290 TLTKLVG
+1290 TKGRLVFG
-1297 NQNASTRNEN
+1297 NFKNASGALADEWTP
-1307 VSDQQSDIENQNTNS
+1307 IHKNS
-1322 TKSIAQLEL
+1322 TDIRNKITNYGESILKREYDAEHVVADNAKKIAQ
-1331 ENRQSAANDAK
+1331 
-1342 RLAKFKL
+1342 FKL
-1349 LYGQI
+1349 LFKQI
-1354 SRRATTANN
+1354 KRKYDANN
-1363 IIVDLLSN
+1363 
-1371 SKLNKKKQNDLNLLK
+1371 
-1386 NTANRIVNEVE
+1386 
-1397 QKFITKDKPNISA
+1397 
-1410 YTAKDVTDS
+1410 
-1419 MITYLVNQLEAIPE
+1419 TY
-1433 IKREQW
+1433 
-1439 EQYVNNNSNLGK
+1439 
-1451 EKVMLADV
+1451 
-1459 QKAQDAINVRTV
+1459 
-1471 NYKAELQRIE
+1471 IE
-1481 KASSNVNKKKARQTA
+1481 KALQDSNTSKTLTRKLKTRSYKIEKIIDDIKQNFGIDDIDNIPDYTADDITPDMIAYLSDQLKKIPDITEEQYRQYVSDDVDKVGKAESDIAERTKQYRAKLSSIGHKKGINYRKARESA
-1496 KSNYE
+1496 KADYDK
-1501 RDMTKLNEH
+1501 DMESLNRKLSYAKNI
-1510 LSRAN
+1510 LDDR
-1515 DTVNNHLK
+1515 LK
-1523 YLNGGLDNLTG
+1523 SINGGLNNLSR
-1534 SDRHE
+1534 SDQKQ
-1539 FDLYENDA
+1539 FDADVHSNISLTRSELNNAQTNVLGEDEK
-1547 FNSINDSFN
+1547 NSLEEKAKRRRDMQ
-1556 SSVSGFSN
+1556 
-1564 ESALPFND
+1564 
-1572 PSRLK
+1572 
-1577 GINTSAKTRREY
+1577 NTSKQEKA
-1589 LADQRKS
+1589 
-1596 WSGVSQR
+1596 SQR
-1603 IQSYVE
+1603 FYSYLDK
-1609 RLNNFKNK
+1609 LNDLKNK
-1617 ITSTKTDLQ
+1617 LLPIKANLDTEWQQVKGNPRTKNTLQ
-1626 NKIYNARKVVS
+1626 ARINHIKQDVV
-1637 NNPKTNRLNQF
+1637 TRYL
-1648 EILVNSVKRNILN
+1648 
-1661 GYERYVNDQLVRAYQ
+1661 RYVDRQIRRAYL
-1676 QDESITGESFKYLGK
+1676 QDESISKASFDLLKQLDSNLDKLDNFAVNSSDNVKAFTTNIDNRIKFNQDIENIKNGNTK
-1691 LTKQFDNLNDYS
+1691 AKEADLKKIEEEKEKIVKDTEQAIAELTKPYQEAKSKYNS
-1703 VYSKENESQLQ
+1703 EMEQISKEVKDLEDSIKTKRDELQ
-1714 TILKG
+1714 KLLG
-1719 RITHNQIINN
+1719 SRP
-1729 ISKGNTS
+1729 G
-1736 VKQKVIEEIEKKK
+1736 VK
-1749 TELNEKMCKDIA
+1749 TEEQYNKDIA
-1761 ELYKPYR
+1761 DRDAKL
-1768 EANDKYISE
+1768 
-1777 KKRYEKD
+1777 KKID
-1784 HENLFNDI
+1784 
-1792 RDKLNKLQE
+1792 
-1801 LIKNRPGVVT
+1801 
-1811 QDQYDQAVADR
+1811 
-1822 KGQLKQ
+1822 
-1828 INDDIAN
+1828 DDINA
-1835 ENQDYE
+1835 EKE
-1841 KYIQEINNDP
+1841 KYNKEVDKIRNDP
-1851 SRSSQRK
+1851 
-1858 LQDAADL
+1858 
-1865 TKNHNVKIEKLK
+1865 NKIDEQKFEEIAKLK
-1877 QQRKAIESQPIQNVT
+1877 QTYERKIDDLKKKKEEINAQPIQGVMT
-1892 TQEQVDEANK
+1892 EEQVDTENK
-1902 QIDEKRNEIEKAIA
+1902 KIDEQRAEIKKIINELETKRQE
-1916 DLRAKKDADNKE
+1916 
-1928 LDKLKK
+1928 
-1934 ERKAPKEIEARK
+1934 
-1946 QKIKDDTDIELK
+1946 
-1958 KLDDELKAI
+1958 
-1967 KDPNNKKYSDK
+1967 NNKKIEGLKQARKLPDDIRNKIKELRTKQTAELQKLDAELTAINDPKNQKYKDKNVIESEVAELTKAKGSENRSGWKTLIK
-1978 SIINKELKDE
+1978 SISNALMGIDQDHTKTIEQLEKEVE
-1988 ESNKHKN
+1988 E
-1995 NGDFRTLVAAI
+1995 
-2006 KTAIGQRDA
+2006 
-2015 DEEARIANKEKEYK
+2015 KEKKDLEK
-2029 EELAKR
+2029 AKN
-2035 REEEAKKATKH
+2035 ATKH

-2066 DGWTSVLNGTGIAG
+2066 NGWTSVLNGTGIAG

-2134 DMYANGT
+2134 DMYAKGT

-2158 RIKRRNRKAAQQAAG
+2158 RIKRRNRKAAQQAADG
-2173 DDDSDG
+2173 VDDDSDG
-2179 DTAEVVDNE
+2179 DTVE
-2188 TVQPEEKSLFGQLW
+2188 TTTDETTQPEERSLFGKLW
-2202 DGLKEFWN
+2202 DSLKGFWN
-2210 KSKEEVETEEKKDQ
+2210 KSKEEVEAEENQ
-2224 TITETKKDENG
+2224 TTTETKKDEDG

-2262 SFVGF
+2262 SFIGLGF
-2267 GFGDWHIGE
+2267 GNWHIGE

-2289 QGFKNWLNSPHWL
+2289 QGFKNWLNSSHWL

-2323 RIFNV
+2323 RVFNV
-2328 YELPAGKDEKVG
+2328 YELPAGKDEEVG
-2340 TPLITVDDFKKGLYT
+2340 NPLITVDDFKNGLYT

-2370 GPIWDKDGKQVI
+2370 GPIWNKDGKQVI

-2448 NDKEDLGSPVITV
+2448 DDKLPLGNPVITV
-2461 ADFEVGIYLDDQ
+2461 ADFEVGIYLDAE

-2541 AGSLLFNNV
+2541 VDSLLFNNV
-2550 CNVYKNPGNDKEKL
+2550 CNVYKNPGSDKEKL
-2564 GEPLIRVDD
+2564 AEPLIRVDD

-2620 REPINSFAA
+2620 RKPINSFAA

-2642 FDKITNLHPIQ
+2642 FSKIANLHPIQ

-2741 IENDGTEL
+2741 IENDGTDI

-2759 GKHAISSLAK
+2759 SKHAISSVAK

-2822 GAYYV
+2822 GAYYTL
-2827 SKEDGTTEPLKAA
+2827 KEDGTTEPLKAA
-2840 YDIGSEVYETVNGK
+2840 YDIGSEVYETVNNK

-2870 ANGKRIR
+2870 ANGKRIH

-2898 LIHGAWNGIKSIA
+2898 LIRGAWNGIKSVA
-2911 GKGLDLAGGLFSK
+2911 GKGLDLAGNLFSK
-2924 IFGSDVFS
+2924 IFGSDVFD

-2951 RDLYELVTTKLV
+2951 RDLYELVTVQLMK
-2963 NIYNLLNERIRIPK
+2963 IYDLLDQRMK
-2977 KPIKGDHD
+2977 KPKNVKGDAD
-2985 GDEDRDG
+2985 GDGDRDG

-2998 QKLKERKAAR
+2998 QKLKERKAER
-3008 KAKQDEKKKKEK
+3008 KAKQDERKKKEK
-3020 EEKDKK
+3020 EEKEKQ
-3026 KKESKDK
+3026 KKEKKEK

-3043 ENNDSGFLDSLGTLF
+3043 ENDDSGFLDSLMGTLF
-3058 GSGFGSWL
+3058 GSWI
-3066 GSGRGKSGT
+3066 GSGRKKPGT

-3138 LPTNYATRLTGGK
+3138 LPTNYVDYATRLTGGK
-3151 PNDIPNLIESAGS
+3151 PNGIPNLIESAGS
-3164 RFARAEVAGAAG
+3164 RFARAGAAG
-3176 NAAGQAAARTGAQ
+3176 NVAGQAAARTGAQ

-3246 ATVGYEILK
+3246 ATIGYEILK

-3279 YDFAY
+3279 YEFAY

-3294 TFKAI
+3294 TFKAVI
-3299 VDGKQAADD
+3299 KGKQAADD

-3324 IGLTISDNAIK
+3324 IGLTFSDKAIK
-3335 DREKRLKYL
+3335 ERERRLTYL

-3357 VYCEIISAYRPDNI
+3357 AYCEVISAYRPDNI

-3380 TINFDLQDQAIDKYK
+3380 TINFDLQDQAIDTYK
-3395 EQLDKIKSNK
+3395 KQLDKIKTNK

-3414 TDNKKY
+3414 TDETKY
-3420 KKWVEDSEKAK
+3420 KKWVGDSEKAK
-3431 KEAKKHMSVG
+3431 EEAKKNMSVG
-3441 ERALAEAMETDNITD
+3441 ERALAEAMETDNIND

-3487 IMGVA
+3487 IMGVG
-3492 SVVGETI
+3492 SVIGETV
-3499 SGAISLVFKDWIWH
+3499 SGVISLVFKDWIWH
-3513 GLLGFGSTNYQD
+3513 GLGFGSTNYQD

-3530 KLVLYGLDEKVDIDD
+3530 KIVLYGLDEKVDIDD

-3563 LRQDD
+3563 LKQDD
-3568 LLDEIDDLLDETDY
+3568 LLDEVDDLLDETDY

-3589 AAVAELGIDKD
+3589 AAVHELDIDENR
-3600 KAKQKVSDYIYAWYS
+3600 AKQKVSDYIYAWYS

-3623 SFLVIGKIFEGKK
+3623 SFLVIGRIFKGKK
-3636 NNEAIDKFD
+3636 DSDAIDKFD
-3645 VEDIPEEA
+3645 VEDIPDEA

-3658 RSFTKKTEEQLK
+3658 QSFTKKTEEQLK

-3889 SESED
+3889 SESKD
-3894 GDIDVEAIPEARRED
+3894 GDINVEAIPEARRED

-4030 QQKNWRKIA
+4030 QQKNWRRIA

-4061 DSFYGLIKVLEQ
+4061 DSFYGLIKALEQ

-4215 STNLDSNEKTVD
+4215 STDLDSNEKTVD

-4259 KDSVNR
+4259 KDSINR

-4363 GNLATNVSTAWSK
+4363 
-4376 GLFSDSDSIGKTS
+4376 
-4389 GNSNAATD
+4389 SNAATD

-4425 SLEKYYITDEE
+4425 SLERYYITDEE

-4479 NKSIF
+4479 NKSVF

-4498 KSGASSAWDTVTSTA
+4498 KSGASSAWDTVTSAA

-4532 EYGGAMVDK
+4532 EYGGAMIDG
-4541 AKDLFGFGSSNKSVQ
+4541 AKSLLGFGDSNKSVQ

-4677 MSKRFRDK
+4677 MSKRFRDI

-4710 DPAELQERA
+4710 DPAELQERT

-4736 SIWSTVSDVGQYV
+4736 SIWSTVSDVSQYV

-4754 QVLEFGKEVAGA
+4754 QVLQFGKEVAGA
-4766 VSSSIKD
+4766 VGSSIKD

-4789 TAQGAVDLGNDVVEA
+4789 TTQGAVDLGNDVVEA

-4967 TIDNKGRGVTTPE
+4967 TIDNKGREVTTPE

-4990 YYQAADQNIKSTE
+4990 YYQTADQNIKSTE

-5025 ILQDRNAHSAVST
+5025 ILQDKNAHSAVST